1 MKKLFSFGKK
11 KKGFS
16 PNTSD
21 TGSVVSAGYELKE
34 KDLGKLHKAA
44 STGDLSKLKQLA
56 KKHDL
61 SQLDKENRTPL
72 HLACAHG
79 HVDVVHFL
87 TESKAKLNLCDN
99 DNRSPLMKAV
109 QCQQEHCA
117 VTLLEHDADP
127 NLVDIN
133 GNTALHLA
141 ALIPAISM
149 AIQLLDHDARIN
161 ATNKEGCTPLILA
174 ATENHQEMVEY
185 LLKEGADVDAKD
197 KSKRTSLM
205 IAASNGQISLVR
217 LLLRYDAD
225 ISIKDDN
232 GWTADDYAVMNGH
245 HACSHLIIEHG
256 TKKRPPQSPH
266 GTSKVKGAS
275 VFSSPIRGTESGFA
289 VGGPAT
295 DKEELQ
301 QSPKHQSGAGDSGKV
316 GDNVSPDESIS
327 RVSEKDGAGD
337 SWPSSDEGEE
347 LDFSPKKIQKPSL
360 TKLMN
365 ASQKSKNNGTVC
377 DEPGVLEKATT
388 SRQSSAEQE
397 ENESE
402 NEEEDEDD
410 EDEEEDEEEEGDEDE
425 DEEDLED
432 EEEDEE
438 EEASEE
444 DDGGVASLEH
454 ENHERTEITV
464 ANLCS
469 VVGETVQGQETIS
482 RGLDQTAAI
491 GTSVAKGEVSAGE
504 VVAGRDV
511 SVNER
516 GAADEVTGGDQLV
529 ADEESSEDQDI
540 EVNEVV
546 HSAVV
551 GHESLSCHNDDGNA
565 ESPDR
570 VSALADSWDSE
581 EDNFKDEHPEP
592 KADWQ
597 KMEETNDVP
606 VSLIIGHYE
615 GAFDLTTANSWNE
628 MEGKNCKAQVSKIDD
643 QTENIACEENSRNE
657 EEVSQN
663 SDLEIQDIQSGVCSS
678 SVMGHHKHE
687 EDNKESGEESEASV
701 QEMKMEVTD
710 IIEDS
715 GANIMNSGKDSN
727 DKEEVALKPSP
738 SDNEE
743 DSWDTDQEI
752 QNCSEK
758 LVQHKDREGDDFKS
772 CQEKSDLSHGS
783 RKWDEGAYSNT
794 NDVNKSLEK
803 GSNENEGPEIII
815 WDEDKQH
822 QSVTKQGSN
831 QDRKDAG
838 DDLLDYSCEEKGN
851 LMIHLQQN
859 HSIQDIEKGS
869 ESDISWGERS
879 GRPQEP
885 EVFDVNMTSHPE
897 PLQMDQENR
906 VVRTTEKDR
915 SKDFKLLKPAAEMEE
930 YSEEEDEEEEEEE
943 YEDLHISGNILKES
957 GTVDSAVPQND
968 LDEKGSPEKN
978 LKRDFLSELGLEAA
992 EEDEDSLWDSESASD
1007 SPRKQQSGAL
1017 NPAAKAQT
1025 VMHSISEEKNED
1037 IFYIP
1042 SFLRGSRDYRMA
1054 ELEDSRSVGRPVSR
1068 LRLDLG
1074 GNDTEKQKDV
1084 LKTPLKIKETV
1095 FSNLAVSKET
1105 REKQKT
1111 DFMEEL
1117 GLDDA
1122 DDIEEHEKLSKDA
1135 SDWDSASIA
1144 SRNLPGC
1151 KIPLPVHD
1159 EISAKLSEPELST
1172 PQRKTPNVVQCAKA
1186 DQKTSA
1192 EKSLSPS
1199 NSPPLPKA
1207 RSLHSL
1213 TPPQPQ
1219 PRSKLL
1225 AVKAES
1231 REDSD
1236 WVSED
1241 DDVPSGTE
1249 QSGTVLKLSVQ
1260 NFATSKPEP
1269 TDEELSSEE
1278 DDDRENSAH
1287 LKKKVKQVEGEKKKK
1302 LLGMQRSNQIKGLA
1316 GPINV
1321 NRQTGN
1327 VTEKII
1333 QHEATQRLQ
1342 PKGMQGS
1349 EKVDTCNQKDQK
1361 QLNNPRSNIKQRA
1374 NATHAKRADLV
1385 SDEEDVDNK
1394 RISKLNTAGRQSQ
1407 QATFVNGDQLS
1418 VFDDSTLSEMS
1429 EDGGRPTIPH
1439 NWKSKS
1445 NKQME
1450 TAGDFDDFT
1459 QSSDTATDS
1468 MESPTL
1474 GYRNASLLI
1483 KQLETGTIDSVT
1495 LIKIQNMFYD
1505 YERTIEREK
1514 GRYSLLSD
1522 KIAQH
1527 VNERKELQK
1536 ALEDIQE
1543 VKSTLEHQQVEWET
1557 DLNNQKFIL
1566 KQEQEKHK
1574 NAEMLYEKSR
1584 EQLRKKE
1591 EQFRKEVEA
1600 KQQLELTLRNLE
1612 MEMRA
1617 LISNMKQLEDER
1629 NELQRLL
1636 SQERSAR
1643 ALQEGILNNHLHRQ
1657 KEIEEENKKTVSK
1670 NTEVFSQLSEVSDR
1684 EKDLLQ
1690 QNRSL
1695 QDEISVLKLEL
1706 DRVRARSQEEEGRY
1720 LEENEA
1726 LKEKME
1732 DLKRDLKLNEEA
1744 LAQTVLQYSGQLNAL
1759 KTESTMMTS
1768 KMEQEKQNKD
1778 KLETD
1783 VESLRAR
1790 LTSALQELERS
1801 QSGKVDAERT
1811 FQRER
1816 DEWLRLQ
1823 EKHTHETTS
1832 LRDSINS
1839 LSQQLSK
1846 AEAKANSLENE
1857 CHRATLSHTE
1867 KSLMLESMQRE
1878 REQAQSRLKELE
1890 GLLQA
1895 EKEQASKSSVRQES
1909 MQERMAQAQSE
1920 NIILRQQLEESQ
1932 NKGIIKERAVSDVQ
1946 DRFSDIITNLRA
1958 DSEGRVQIVEERN
1971 KELMAKN
1978 IELREQVYRHQNEKA
1993 EREFITEHESS
2004 FDHKIIIQSV
2014 PLHYQ
2019 AALRQLQQELADA
2032 LKKLSMS
2039 EASLEVNTR
2048 YRNDLEAEKIRFQKD
2063 IDRLKGKLQETEDQF
2078 IQSEHRIHK
2087 LKSALDDKEREVI
2100 ASSQKL
2106 QEILSASSGMEKT
2119 VKQLDEHIQRL
2130 EIENARLE
2138 ATAKQQTNR
2147 IEVLQKEVHG
2157 SAAVQNRLE
2166 DLVTNLQGAKINLEE
2181 QLNQEA
2187 QKQSMLSHN
2196 AQDSHLLWEEELK
2209 SRSKLGLRLAQ
2220 LEREKV
2226 EVTSQM
2232 ETEKKKTKKI
2242 AELKR
2247 STEARLDQEM
2257 KRNSELQKE
2266 INRMRTL
2273 VKTAKKKQ
2281 KQQET
2286 GEFASQ
2292 LSSIRGE
2299 LDNRH
2304 LETGTTIARLK
2315 SKIDELSQQLE
2326 KESLQ
2331 STRLESTN
2339 NDLREQLS
2347 SMKALRK
2354 SHEKLE
2360 RSKRQLEE
2368 EVSRVRRHI
2377 ETNMMD
2383 HSQIEQCKREAEER
2397 ARQEIRQ
2404 KLEEVNLF
2412 LQTQAASQE
2421 ALEQIKATNEATL
2434 RNQLEQRIRDLEGEL
2449 SRARSTQQNS
2459 LSQRDSTQTE
2469 LERYKEL
2476 YSEEFK
2482 LRKSLAAKLDR
2493 SNERLAEANTKL
2505 LNERQ
2510 RSKSFIA
2517 SSIVN
2522 GSLTASPVLDVNQLQ
2537 GSIGNFGGTLGP
2549 LHRNLGL
2556 GGSFLNPVGDGTSPN
2571 SRVDAY
2577 IAKMQN
2583 ELEKNITKELDHAT
2597 AELDG
2602 GSTRM
2607 SPVGSAA
2614 GSLKTLN
2621 LDQDPVT
2628 RATQQYLE
2636 VLKKNYMI

>member
-11 KKGFS
+11 KKGLS

-61 SQLDKENRTPL
+61 SQLDKDNRTPL

-109 QCQQEHCA
+109 QCQQERCV

-174 ATENHQEMVEY
+174 ATENHQEMVEF

-205 IAASNGQISLVR
+205 IAANNGQISLVR

-225 ISIKDDN
+225 ISIKDDK

-266 GTSKVKGAS
+266 FYGTSKVKGAS

-295 DKEELQ
+295 DKE
-301 QSPKHQSGAGDSGKV
+301 V
-316 GDNVSPDESIS
+316 GDNISQEESIS
-327 RVSEKDGAGD
+327 RVSDKGGAGD

-347 LDFSPKKIQKPSL
+347 LDFSPKKLQKPSL

-365 ASQKSKNNGTVC
+365 ASQKSKNNVNENGNARPQPVEHSESIISGSEG
-377 DEPGVLEKATT
+377 DSEK
-388 SRQSSAEQE
+388 
-397 ENESE
+397 ESE
-402 NEEEDEDD
+402 NEDEKD
-410 EDEEEDEEEEGDEDE
+410 
-425 DEEDLED
+425 
-432 EEEDEE
+432 
-438 EEASEE
+438 
-444 DDGGVASLEH
+444 
-454 ENHERTEITV
+454 
-464 ANLCS
+464 
-469 VVGETVQGQETIS
+469 
-482 RGLDQTAAI
+482 
-491 GTSVAKGEVSAGE
+491 
-504 VVAGRDV
+504 
-511 SVNER
+511 
-516 GAADEVTGGDQLV
+516 
-529 ADEESSEDQDI
+529 
-540 EVNEVV
+540 
-546 HSAVV
+546 HS
-551 GHESLSCHNDDGNA
+551 
-565 ESPDR
+565 P
-570 VSALADSWDSE
+570 
-581 EDNFKDEHPEP
+581 P
-592 KADWQ
+592 KAFP
-597 KMEETNDVP
+597 T
-606 VSLIIGHYE
+606 SLHP
-615 GAFDLTTANSWNE
+615 AN
-628 MEGKNCKAQVSKIDD
+628 
-643 QTENIACEENSRNE
+643 
-657 EEVSQN
+657 
-663 SDLEIQDIQSGVCSS
+663 
-678 SVMGHHKHE
+678 
-687 EDNKESGEESEASV
+687 
-701 QEMKMEVTD
+701 
-710 IIEDS
+710 
-715 GANIMNSGKDSN
+715 
-727 DKEEVALKPSP
+727 PSP
-738 SDNEE
+738 ASF
-743 DSWDTDQEI
+743 S
-752 QNCSEK
+752 K
-758 LVQHKDREGDDFKS
+758 L
-772 CQEKSDLSHGS
+772 
-783 RKWDEGAYSNT
+783 
-794 NDVNKSLEK
+794 
-803 GSNENEGPEIII
+803 
-815 WDEDKQH
+815 
-822 QSVTKQGSN
+822 
-831 QDRKDAG
+831 
-838 DDLLDYSCEEKGN
+838 
-851 LMIHLQQN
+851 
-859 HSIQDIEKGS
+859 
-869 ESDISWGERS
+869 
-879 GRPQEP
+879 PQ
-885 EVFDVNMTSHPE
+885 MTST
-897 PLQMDQENR
+897 PLRN
-906 VVRTTEKDR
+906 
-915 SKDFKLLKPAAEMEE
+915 SKQEE
-930 YSEEEDEEEEEEE
+930 YSEEEEEEE
-943 YEDLHISGNILKES
+943 YEDLHISGKILKES
-957 GTVDSAVPQND
+957 GTVGSAVPPND
-968 LDEKGSPEKN
+968 LDEKGSPAKN
-978 LKRDFLSELGLEAA
+978 IKRDFLSELGLAAA
-992 EEDEDSLWDSESASD
+992 EEDEDSPWDSESASD

-1037 IFYIP
+1037 
-1042 SFLRGSRDYRMA
+1042 
-1054 ELEDSRSVGRPVSR
+1054 
-1068 LRLDLG
+1068 LG

-1084 LKTPLKIKETV
+1084 LKTTLKIKETI
-1095 FSNLAVSKET
+1095 FSNLALSKET

-1111 DFMEEL
+1111 
-1117 GLDDA
+1117 
-1122 DDIEEHEKLSKDA
+1122 DA

-1151 KIPLPVHD
+1151 KIPSPVHD

-1172 PQRKTPNVVQCAKA
+1172 PQKKTPNIVQCAKA

-1199 NSPPLPKA
+1199 NSPPLPEA

-1213 TPPQPQ
+1213 TSQQPQPQPQ

-1225 AVKAES
+1225 AVKADSGEES
-1231 REDSD
+1231 TDAVLS
-1236 WVSED
+1236 SED
-1241 DDVPSGTE
+1241 DDHEKSARLKKQVKQSFSMCLPMLLKDKELLETPLAVLINTTPDAADQADTLFREQNQEGSENQTTDKVNLSAASSAVPWEERYEKIWVENEKREVKSHYKDVAAELKKKFGEICLE
-1249 QSGTVLKLSVQ
+1249 QSRAPSSISTHLRVDLNNEDDSSDEDEIVHQMAKTQSGILQPILEQESRLEDSITEP
-1260 NFATSKPEP
+1260 SKPELKGSKIP
-1269 TDEELSSEE
+1269 DKAVNSNKQAEHLSKEDENEIQPLIQKRENDVAGYDTDLDSDSEQCAEEKPKCRLDGSGSSVENNTNPGHSKNSKEDDKYQDFVKTGQKKTPLSECAPASKYPSDEELEGDMKRFKNE
-1278 DDDRENSAH
+1278 VVFLALEKEKAQ
-1287 LKKKVKQVEGEKKKK
+1287 LQKEVEGEKKKK
-1302 LLGMQRSNQIKGLA
+1302 LLGMQRSNAIKGLE
-1316 GPINV
+1316 GPRNV
-1321 NRQTGN
+1321 NRQTGDE
-1327 VTEKII
+1327 TETII
-1333 QHEATQRLQ
+1333 KHEATQRLQ

-1349 EKVDTCNQKDQK
+1349 EKLNTCNQKDQK

-1374 NATHAKRADLV
+1374 NATHAKRDDLF

-1394 RISKLNTAGRQSQ
+1394 RISNLNTAGRQSQ

-1418 VFDDSTLSEMS
+1418 VFDDSTL
-1429 EDGGRPTIPH
+1429 
-1439 NWKSKS
+1439 
-1445 NKQME
+1445 
-1450 TAGDFDDFT
+1450 
-1459 QSSDTATDS
+1459 
-1468 MESPTL
+1468 
-1474 GYRNASLLI
+1474 
-1483 KQLETGTIDSVT
+1483 
-1495 LIKIQNMFYD
+1495 
-1505 YERTIEREK
+1505 
-1514 GRYSLLSD
+1514 
-1522 KIAQH
+1522 
-1527 VNERKELQK
+1527 
-1536 ALEDIQE
+1536 
-1543 VKSTLEHQQVEWET
+1543 
-1557 DLNNQKFIL
+1557 
-1566 KQEQEKHK
+1566 
-1574 NAEMLYEKSR
+1574 
-1584 EQLRKKE
+1584 KK
-1591 EQFRKEVEA
+1591 
-1600 KQQLELTLRNLE
+1600 
-1612 MEMRA
+1612 
-1617 LISNMKQLEDER
+1617 
-1629 NELQRLL
+1629 
-1636 SQERSAR
+1636 
-1643 ALQEGILNNHLHRQ
+1643 
-1657 KEIEEENKKTVSK
+1657 
-1670 NTEVFSQLSEVSDR
+1670 
-1684 EKDLLQ
+1684 
-1690 QNRSL
+1690 SL
-1695 QDEISVLKLEL
+1695 Q
-1706 DRVRARSQEEEGRY
+1706 
-1720 LEENEA
+1720 
-1726 LKEKME
+1726 
-1732 DLKRDLKLNEEA
+1732 
-1744 LAQTVLQYSGQLNAL
+1744 
-1759 KTESTMMTS
+1759 
-1768 KMEQEKQNKD
+1768 
-1778 KLETD
+1778 
-1783 VESLRAR
+1783 
-1790 LTSALQELERS
+1790 
-1801 QSGKVDAERT
+1801 
-1811 FQRER
+1811 
-1816 DEWLRLQ
+1816 
-1823 EKHTHETTS
+1823 
-1832 LRDSINS
+1832 
-1839 LSQQLSK
+1839 
-1846 AEAKANSLENE
+1846 
-1857 CHRATLSHTE
+1857 
-1867 KSLMLESMQRE
+1867 LESMQRE

-1920 NIILRQQLEESQ
+1920 NILLRQQLEEAQ

-1946 DRFSDIITNLRA
+1946 DRFSDILTNLRA
-1958 DSEGRVQIVEERN
+1958 DSEGRVQIMEERN

-1978 IELREQVYRHQNEKA
+1978 VELREQVYRHQNEKA
-1993 EREFITEHESS
+1993 ERE
-2004 FDHKIIIQSV
+2004 
-2014 PLHYQ
+2014 

-2078 IQSEHRIHK
+2078 IQSERRIHE
-2087 LKSALDDKEREVI
+2087 LKNALDDKEREVI

-2106 QEILSASSGMEKT
+2106 QESLSASSGMEKT

-2147 IEVLQKEVHG
+2147 IEVLQKEVHE
-2157 SAAVQNRLE
+2157 SAAVRNRLE

-2181 QLNQEA
+2181 QLIQE
-2187 QKQSMLSHN
+2187 
-2196 AQDSHLLWEEELK
+2196 
-2209 SRSKLGLRLAQ
+2209 
-2220 LEREKV
+2220 
-2226 EVTSQM
+2226 M

-2273 VKTAKKKQ
+2273 VKTTKKKQ

-2292 LSSIRGE
+2292 LSSIRGD

-2304 LETGTTIARLK
+2304 LETIARLK

-2339 NDLREQLS
+2339 SDLREQLS

-2368 EVSRVRRHI
+2368 EVSSVRHHM
-2377 ETNMMD
+2377 ETM
-2383 HSQIEQCKREAEER
+2383 IEQCRREAEER

-2449 SRARSTQQNS
+2449 SRAQSTQQNS

-2476 YSEEFK
+2476 YSQELK

-2505 LNERQ
+2505 LHERQ
-2510 RSKSFIA
+2510 HNKSFIA

-2522 GSLTASPVLDVNQLQ
+2522 GSLTASPVFDVNQLQ

-2549 LHRNLGL
+2549 LNRNLGL
-2556 GGSFLNPVGDGTSPN
+2556 GGSFLNPVGDGSSLN
-2571 SRVDAY
+2571 SMDAY

-2583 ELEKNITKELDHAT
+2583 ELEKSITKELDHAT

-2614 GSLKTLN
+2614 GSLKSLN
-2621 LDQDPVT
+2621 LDQDPVA

>member
-11 KKGFS
+11 NKGFS

-44 STGDLSKLKQLA
+44 STGDLSKLKQLG

-72 HLACAHG
+72 HLACAYG
-79 HVDVVHFL
+79 HADVVHFL

-109 QCQQEHCA
+109 QCQQERCA
-117 VTLLEHDADP
+117 ITLLEHSADP

-149 AIQLLDHDARIN
+149 AVQLLDHDACVN

-174 ATENHQEMVEY
+174 ATENHQEMVEF

-205 IAASNGQISLVR
+205 IAANNGQISLVR

-225 ISIKDDN
+225 ISIKDDK
-232 GWTADDYAVMNGH
+232 GWIADDYAVMNGH

-256 TKKRPPQSPH
+256 AKKRPPQSPH
-266 GTSKVKGAS
+266 FYGTSKVKGSS
-275 VFSSPIRGTESGFA
+275 VFSSPICGTESGFA

-295 DKEELQ
+295 DKE
-301 QSPKHQSGAGDSGKV
+301 GAGDSGKV
-316 GDNVSPDESIS
+316 GDSLSQEESVS
-327 RVSEKDGAGD
+327 RVSEKDGTGD

-347 LDFSPKKIQKPSL
+347 LDFSPKKLQKPSL

-365 ASQKSKNNGTVC
+365 ASQKSKNNEHSEPSISGSEGDTEKESENE
-377 DEPGVLEKATT
+377 DERDHSPPKAFPT
-388 SRQSSAEQE
+388 SLHPAKPSPASFSKLPRMTSTPLQNAKQVKQSSAEQD

-402 NEEEDEDD
+402 NEEEEYEDD
-410 EDEEEDEEEEGDEDE
+410 EGDKEESDK
-425 DEEDLED
+425 EDLED
-432 EEEDEE
+432 EK
-438 EEASEE
+438 EASE
-444 DDGGVASLEH
+444 DD
-454 ENHERTEITV
+454 
-464 ANLCS
+464 
-469 VVGETVQGQETIS
+469 
-482 RGLDQTAAI
+482 D
-491 GTSVAKGEVSAGE
+491 
-504 VVAGRDV
+504 
-511 SVNER
+511 
-516 GAADEVTGGDQLV
+516 
-529 ADEESSEDQDI
+529 
-540 EVNEVV
+540 
-546 HSAVV
+546 
-551 GHESLSCHNDDGNA
+551 
-565 ESPDR
+565 
-570 VSALADSWDSE
+570 
-581 EDNFKDEHPEP
+581 
-592 KADWQ
+592 
-597 KMEETNDVP
+597 
-606 VSLIIGHYE
+606 
-615 GAFDLTTANSWNE
+615 
-628 MEGKNCKAQVSKIDD
+628 
-643 QTENIACEENSRNE
+643 
-657 EEVSQN
+657 
-663 SDLEIQDIQSGVCSS
+663 
-678 SVMGHHKHE
+678 
-687 EDNKESGEESEASV
+687 
-701 QEMKMEVTD
+701 
-710 IIEDS
+710 
-715 GANIMNSGKDSN
+715 
-727 DKEEVALKPSP
+727 
-738 SDNEE
+738 
-743 DSWDTDQEI
+743 
-752 QNCSEK
+752 
-758 LVQHKDREGDDFKS
+758 
-772 CQEKSDLSHGS
+772 
-783 RKWDEGAYSNT
+783 
-794 NDVNKSLEK
+794 
-803 GSNENEGPEIII
+803 
-815 WDEDKQH
+815 
-822 QSVTKQGSN
+822 
-831 QDRKDAG
+831 
-838 DDLLDYSCEEKGN
+838 
-851 LMIHLQQN
+851 
-859 HSIQDIEKGS
+859 
-869 ESDISWGERS
+869 
-879 GRPQEP
+879 
-885 EVFDVNMTSHPE
+885 
-897 PLQMDQENR
+897 
-906 VVRTTEKDR
+906 
-915 SKDFKLLKPAAEMEE
+915 
-930 YSEEEDEEEEEEE
+930 
-943 YEDLHISGNILKES
+943 
-957 GTVDSAVPQND
+957 
-968 LDEKGSPEKN
+968 
-978 LKRDFLSELGLEAA
+978 RDFLSELGLESA
-992 EEDEDSLWDSESASD
+992 EEDEDSPWDSESASG
-1007 SPRKQQSGAL
+1007 SPRKQQSGTL
-1017 NPAAKAQT
+1017 NPAVKTET

-1037 IFYIP
+1037 
-1042 SFLRGSRDYRMA
+1042 L
-1054 ELEDSRSVGRPVSR
+1054 GR
-1068 LRLDLG
+1068 
-1074 GNDTEKQKDV
+1074 NYTEKQKDV
-1084 LKTPLKIKETV
+1084 LKTPLKIKETI
-1095 FSNLAVSKET
+1095 FSSLALSKET

-1122 DDIEEHEKLSKDA
+1122 DDIEDA

-1151 KIPLPVHD
+1151 KITSPVHE

-1172 PQRKTPNVVQCAKA
+1172 PQRKTQNVVQCAKA
-1186 DQKTSA
+1186 DQETTA

-1199 NSPPLPKA
+1199 NSPPPP
-1207 RSLHSL
+1207 RSFRSV
-1213 TPPQPQ
+1213 TQPPPQAQ
-1219 PRSKLL
+1219 PLPCSKLL
-1225 AVKAES
+1225 AVKTDSE
-1231 REDSD
+1231 EDSYWD
-1236 WVSED
+1236 SED
-1241 DDVPSGTE
+1241 GGVPSGQEKSGRLPKLPVQNCATSMPETPLAVLINTTPDGADQADNLLKQQNQEGSENQTTDTVYLSAASSAVPWEERYEKIWVENEKREVKSHYKDVAAELKKLFGEICLE
-1249 QSGTVLKLSVQ
+1249 QSSKPSSISTHLRVDLNNEDDSSNGEIVHQMAKTQSGILQPILEQESSLEESI
-1260 NFATSKPEP
+1260 TEPSKPELKGSKIP
-1269 TDEELSSEE
+1269 DKAVNSNKQAEYLSKEDENEIQPLVQKRENNIAGYDTDLDSGSEQCSVDGSGSVE
-1278 DDDRENSAH
+1278 NNTNPGHSKNSKERDDDKYRDFVNTGQ
-1287 LKKKVKQVEGEKKKK
+1287 KKTPLPEGDFELTPTSQSVCAPASKYPSDDE
-1302 LLGMQRSNQIKGLA
+1302 LQEDMQRFNNEVGMLKVVFLA
-1316 GPINV
+1316 L
-1321 NRQTGN
+1321 
-1327 VTEKII
+1327 EKEKA
-1333 QHEATQRLQ
+1333 QLQ
-1342 PKGMQGS
+1342 K
-1349 EKVDTCNQKDQK
+1349 EV
-1361 QLNNPRSNIKQRA
+1361 
-1374 NATHAKRADLV
+1374 
-1385 SDEEDVDNK
+1385 EDSPVHFH
-1394 RISKLNTAGRQSQ
+1394 TGRQPQ

-1429 EDGGRPTIPH
+1429 EDGG
-1439 NWKSKS
+1439 S
-1445 NKQME
+1445 NKQVE
-1450 TAGDFDDFT
+1450 VADDFDDFT

-1495 LIKIQNMFYD
+1495 LVKIQNMFHE

-1522 KIAQH
+1522 NIAQQ
-1527 VNERKELQK
+1527 VKERKELQK

-1557 DLNNQKFIL
+1557 DLNTQKFIL

-1600 KQQLELTLRNLE
+1600 KQQLELALRNLE

-1629 NELQRLL
+1629 NEVQRLL

-1657 KEIEEENKKTVSK
+1657 KEIEEENKKTVTKS
-1670 NTEVFSQLSEVSDR
+1670 TEVFSQLSEVSDR

-1726 LKEKME
+1726 LKEKIE
-1732 DLKRDLKLNEEA
+1732 DLKQDLKLNEEA

-1759 KTESTMMTS
+1759 KTESTIMTS
-1768 KMEQEKQNKD
+1768 KLEQEKQNKD
-1778 KLETD
+1778 KLEAD
-1783 VESLRAR
+1783 VESLHTQ

-1823 EKHTHETTS
+1823 EKRTHETTS
-1832 LRDSINS
+1832 LRDSLNS

-1857 CHRATLSHTE
+1857 CHRATLSNTE
-1867 KSLMLESMQRE
+1867 KSLLLESMQRE

-1890 GLLQA
+1890 SLLQA
-1895 EKEQASKSSVRQES
+1895 EKEQTSKSSVRQES

-1920 NIILRQQLEESQ
+1920 NILLRQQLEEAQ
-1932 NKGIIKERAVSDVQ
+1932 NKGIIKERTVSDVQ
-1946 DRFSDIITNLRA
+1946 ERFNDILTNLRA
-1958 DSEGRVQIVEERN
+1958 DSEGRVQIVEDRN

-1978 IELREQVYRHQNEKA
+1978 VELKEQVYEHQNEKT
-1993 EREFITEHESS
+1993 ERE
-2004 FDHKIIIQSV
+2004 
-2014 PLHYQ
+2014 

-2063 IDRLKGKLQETEDQF
+2063 VDRLKGKLQEMEDQF
-2078 IQSEHRIHK
+2078 IQSERRIHE
-2087 LKSALDDKEREVI
+2087 LKNALDDKERQVI

-2106 QEILSASSGMEKT
+2106 QEILSASSGTEKR

-2147 IEVLQKEVHG
+2147 IEVLQKEVQE
-2157 SAAVQNRLE
+2157 SASVRNRLE
-2166 DLVTNLQGAKINLEE
+2166 DLVTNLQGAKISLEE

-2209 SRSKLGLRLAQ
+2209 SRAKLGHRLAQ

-2266 INRMRTL
+2266 MNRMRTL

-2281 KQQET
+2281 KQQDT

-2292 LSSIRGE
+2292 LGSIRGE

-2304 LETGTTIARLK
+2304 LETNARLK

-2339 NDLREQLS
+2339 SDLREQLS

-2368 EVSRVRRHI
+2368 ELSSVHRQM
-2377 ETNMMD
+2377 ETM
-2383 HSQIEQCKREAEER
+2383 IEQCRREAEER

-2449 SRARSTQQNS
+2449 SRAQSTQQNS

-2476 YSEEFK
+2476 YSQELI

-2510 RSKSFIA
+2510 RNKSFIA

-2522 GSLTASPVLDVNQLQ
+2522 GSLTASPVLDMNRLQ

-2549 LHRNLGL
+2549 LNRNLGL
-2556 GGSFLNPVGDGTSPN
+2556 GGSFLNPVGDGSSLN
-2571 SRVDAY
+2571 SMDAY

-2583 ELEKNITKELDHAT
+2583 ELEKSITKELDHAT
-2597 AELDG
+2597 ADLDG

-2614 GSLKTLN
+2614 GSLKSLN
-2621 LDQDPVT
+2621 LDQDPVA

>member
-21 TGSVVSAGYELKE
+21 TRSVVSAGYEFKE

-127 NLVDIN
+127 DLVDIN

-197 KSKRTSLM
+197 KSKR
-205 IAASNGQISLVR
+205 
-217 LLLRYDAD
+217 
-225 ISIKDDN
+225 
-232 GWTADDYAVMNGH
+232 
-245 HACSHLIIEHG
+245 CSHLIIEHG

-275 VFSSPIRGTESGFA
+275 VFSSPIHGTESGFA

-295 DKEELQ
+295 DKEGEV
-301 QSPKHQSGAGDSGKV
+301 PGG
-316 GDNVSPDESIS
+316 S
-327 RVSEKDGAGD
+327 RVSVKDGAGD

-347 LDFSPKKIQKPSL
+347 LDFSPKKLQKPSL

-365 ASQKSKNNGTVC
+365 
-377 DEPGVLEKATT
+377 D
-388 SRQSSAEQE
+388 
-397 ENESE
+397 
-402 NEEEDEDD
+402 
-410 EDEEEDEEEEGDEDE
+410 
-425 DEEDLED
+425 
-432 EEEDEE
+432 
-438 EEASEE
+438 
-444 DDGGVASLEH
+444 
-454 ENHERTEITV
+454 
-464 ANLCS
+464 
-469 VVGETVQGQETIS
+469 
-482 RGLDQTAAI
+482 
-491 GTSVAKGEVSAGE
+491 
-504 VVAGRDV
+504 
-511 SVNER
+511 
-516 GAADEVTGGDQLV
+516 
-529 ADEESSEDQDI
+529 
-540 EVNEVV
+540 
-546 HSAVV
+546 
-551 GHESLSCHNDDGNA
+551 
-565 ESPDR
+565 
-570 VSALADSWDSE
+570 
-581 EDNFKDEHPEP
+581 FKDEHPEP

-628 MEGKNCKAQVSKIDD
+628 TEGKNCKAQESKIDD

-743 DSWDTDQEI
+743 DSWDTDQEN
-752 QNCSEK
+752 QKCSEK
-758 LVQHKDREGDDFKS
+758 LVQHKDWEGDDFKS
-772 CQEKSDLSHGS
+772 CQEKSDMSHGS

-794 NDVNKSLEK
+794 NDVDVNKSLEK
-803 GSNENEGPEIII
+803 GSNENEGSEIII

-831 QDRKDAG
+831 QDRKDAD

-915 SKDFKLLKPAAEMEE
+915 SKDFKLLKPATEMEE
-930 YSEEEDEEEEEEE
+930 YSEEEEEDEDEEEEE

-968 LDEKGSPEKN
+968 LDEKGSPAKN

-992 EEDEDSLWDSESASD
+992 EEDEDSPWDSESASD

-1037 IFYIP
+1037 
-1042 SFLRGSRDYRMA
+1042 
-1054 ELEDSRSVGRPVSR
+1054 
-1068 LRLDLG
+1068 
-1074 GNDTEKQKDV
+1074 
-1084 LKTPLKIKETV
+1084 
-1095 FSNLAVSKET
+1095 
-1105 REKQKT
+1105 
-1111 DFMEEL
+1111 
-1117 GLDDA
+1117 
-1122 DDIEEHEKLSKDA
+1122 A
-1135 SDWDSASIA
+1135 SDWDSASTA

-1151 KIPLPVHD
+1151 KILSPVRD
-1159 EISAKLSEPELST
+1159 EISAKLSEPELAT
-1172 PQRKTPNVVQCAKA
+1172 PQKKTPNIVQCAKA
-1186 DQKTSA
+1186 DQKISA

-1225 AVKAES
+1225 AVKADSGEGKPTLNTEMCSSKSTCSFCICLPMLLKDKELLETPLAVLINTTHDGEDQADILLGEQNQEGSENQTTVYLSAASSAVPWEERYEKIWVENEKREVKSYYKDVAAELKKRFGEICLKQSSEKSSISMHLRVDLNNEDDSSDEDEIVHQMAMTQSGILQPIPEQES
-1231 REDSD
+1231 SLEDSI
-1236 WVSED
+1236 
-1241 DDVPSGTE
+1241 TE
-1249 QSGTVLKLSVQ
+1249 P
-1260 NFATSKPEP
+1260 SKPELKGSKIP
-1269 TDEELSSEE
+1269 DKAVNSNKQAEHLSKEDENEIQPLVQKRENDVAGYDTDLDSDSEQCAEEKPKCSLDGSRSSVENNTNPDHSKNSKEE
-1278 DDDRENSAH
+1278 DDDN
-1287 LKKKVKQVEGEKKKK
+1287 KYQDFV
-1302 LLGMQRSNQIKGLA
+1302 NA
-1316 GPINV
+1316 GQKNTPLSEDDFELIP
-1321 NRQTGN
+1321 TS
-1327 VTEKII
+1327 
-1333 QHEATQRLQ
+1333 Q
-1342 PKGMQGS
+1342 PVCAPASKY
-1349 EKVDTCNQKDQK
+1349 
-1361 QLNNPRSNIKQRA
+1361 P
-1374 NATHAKRADLV
+1374 
-1385 SDEEDVDNK
+1385 SDEE
-1394 RISKLNTAGRQSQ
+1394 LE
-1407 QATFVNGDQLS
+1407 GDMQRFKNEVGMLKVVFLALEKEKAQLQK
-1418 VFDDSTLSEMS
+1418 E
-1429 EDGGRPTIPH
+1429 
-1439 NWKSKS
+1439 S

-1474 GYRNASLLI
+1474 GCRNASLLI

-1495 LIKIQNMFYD
+1495 LVKIQNMFYD

-1522 KIAQH
+1522 NIAQQ

-1629 NELQRLL
+1629 NAVQRLL

-1657 KEIEEENKKTVSK
+1657 KEIEDENKKTVSK
-1670 NTEVFSQLSEVSDR
+1670 STEVFSQLSEVSDR

-1706 DRVRARSQEEEGRY
+1706 DRVRACSQEEEGRY

-1811 FQRER
+1811 FQRKR

-1846 AEAKANSLENE
+1846 VEAKANSLENE

-1878 REQAQSRLKELE
+1878 REQALSRLKELE

-1920 NIILRQQLEESQ
+1920 NIILRQQLEEAQ
-1932 NKGIIKERAVSDVQ
+1932 NKGIIKERAVSDVH
-1946 DRFSDIITNLRA
+1946 DRFSDILTNLRA

-1978 IELREQVYRHQNEKA
+1978 IELREQVYGHQNEKA
-1993 EREFITEHESS
+1993 ERE
-2004 FDHKIIIQSV
+2004 
-2014 PLHYQ
+2014 

-2063 IDRLKGKLQETEDQF
+2063 IERLKGKLQETEDQF
-2078 IQSEHRIHK
+2078 IQSERRIHK

-2157 SAAVQNRLE
+2157 SASVQNRLE

-2368 EVSRVRRHI
+2368 EVSSVRRHI

-2476 YSEEFK
+2476 YSQEFK

-2510 RSKSFIA
+2510 HNKSFIA

-2607 SPVGSAA
+2607 SPAGSAA

-2621 LDQDPVT
+2621 IDQDPVT

>member
-11 KKGFS
+11 NKGFS

-44 STGDLSKLKQLA
+44 STGDLSKLKQLG

-72 HLACAHG
+72 HLACAYG
-79 HVDVVHFL
+79 HADVVHFL

-109 QCQQEHCA
+109 QCQQERCA
-117 VTLLEHDADP
+117 ITLLEHSADP

-149 AIQLLDHDARIN
+149 AVQLLDHDACVN

-174 ATENHQEMVEY
+174 ATENHQEMVEF

-205 IAASNGQISLVR
+205 IAANNGQISLVR

-225 ISIKDDN
+225 ISIKDDK
-232 GWTADDYAVMNGH
+232 GWIADDYAVMNGH

-256 TKKRPPQSPH
+256 AKKRPPQSPH
-266 GTSKVKGAS
+266 FYGTSKVKGSS
-275 VFSSPIRGTESGFA
+275 VFSSPICGTESGFA

-295 DKEELQ
+295 DKEEFQ
-301 QSPKHQSGAGDSGKV
+301 QSAKQQSGAGDSGKV
-316 GDNVSPDESIS
+316 GDSLSQEESVS
-327 RVSEKDGAGD
+327 RVSEKDGTGD

-347 LDFSPKKIQKPSL
+347 LDFSPKKLQKPSL

-365 ASQKSKNNGTVC
+365 ASQKSKNNVNENRNARPQPVEHS
-377 DEPGVLEKATT
+377 EPSISGSEGDTEK
-388 SRQSSAEQE
+388 
-397 ENESE
+397 ESE
-402 NEEEDEDD
+402 NEDERDHSPPKAFPTSLHPAKPSPASFSKLPRMTSTPLQNAKQEEYSEA
-410 EDEEEDEEEEGDEDE
+410 EEEDEEEE
-425 DEEDLED
+425 
-432 EEEDEE
+432 
-438 EEASEE
+438 
-444 DDGGVASLEH
+444 
-454 ENHERTEITV
+454 
-464 ANLCS
+464 C
-469 VVGETVQGQETIS
+469 
-482 RGLDQTAAI
+482 
-491 GTSVAKGEVSAGE
+491 
-504 VVAGRDV
+504 
-511 SVNER
+511 
-516 GAADEVTGGDQLV
+516 
-529 ADEESSEDQDI
+529 
-540 EVNEVV
+540 
-546 HSAVV
+546 
-551 GHESLSCHNDDGNA
+551 
-565 ESPDR
+565 
-570 VSALADSWDSE
+570 
-581 EDNFKDEHPEP
+581 
-592 KADWQ
+592 
-597 KMEETNDVP
+597 
-606 VSLIIGHYE
+606 
-615 GAFDLTTANSWNE
+615 
-628 MEGKNCKAQVSKIDD
+628 
-643 QTENIACEENSRNE
+643 
-657 EEVSQN
+657 
-663 SDLEIQDIQSGVCSS
+663 
-678 SVMGHHKHE
+678 
-687 EDNKESGEESEASV
+687 
-701 QEMKMEVTD
+701 
-710 IIEDS
+710 
-715 GANIMNSGKDSN
+715 
-727 DKEEVALKPSP
+727 
-738 SDNEE
+738 
-743 DSWDTDQEI
+743 
-752 QNCSEK
+752 
-758 LVQHKDREGDDFKS
+758 
-772 CQEKSDLSHGS
+772 
-783 RKWDEGAYSNT
+783 
-794 NDVNKSLEK
+794 
-803 GSNENEGPEIII
+803 
-815 WDEDKQH
+815 
-822 QSVTKQGSN
+822 
-831 QDRKDAG
+831 
-838 DDLLDYSCEEKGN
+838 
-851 LMIHLQQN
+851 
-859 HSIQDIEKGS
+859 
-869 ESDISWGERS
+869 
-879 GRPQEP
+879 
-885 EVFDVNMTSHPE
+885 
-897 PLQMDQENR
+897 
-906 VVRTTEKDR
+906 
-915 SKDFKLLKPAAEMEE
+915 
-930 YSEEEDEEEEEEE
+930 
-943 YEDLHISGNILKES
+943 EDLHISGKIRKES
-957 GTVDSAVPQND
+957 GTVGSAVPQND
-968 LDEKGSPEKN
+968 FDEKGIPAKN
-978 LKRDFLSELGLEAA
+978 IKRESA
-992 EEDEDSLWDSESASD
+992 EEDEDSPWDSESASG
-1007 SPRKQQSGAL
+1007 SPRKQQSGTL
-1017 NPAAKAQT
+1017 NPAVKTET

-1054 ELEDSRSVGRPVSR
+1054 VLEDSRSLGRPVSR

-1074 GNDTEKQKDV
+1074 RNYTEKQKDV
-1084 LKTPLKIKETV
+1084 LKTPLKIKETI
-1095 FSNLAVSKET
+1095 FSSLALSKET

-1122 DDIEEHEKLSKDA
+1122 DDIEDA

-1151 KIPLPVHD
+1151 KITSPVHE

-1172 PQRKTPNVVQCAKA
+1172 PQRKTQNVVQCAKA
-1186 DQKTSA
+1186 DQETTA

-1199 NSPPLPKA
+1199 NSPPPP
-1207 RSLHSL
+1207 RSFRSV
-1213 TPPQPQ
+1213 TQPPPQAQ
-1219 PRSKLL
+1219 PLPCSKLL
-1225 AVKAES
+1225 AVKTDSE
-1231 REDSD
+1231 EDSYWD
-1236 WVSED
+1236 SED
-1241 DDVPSGTE
+1241 GGVPSGKE
-1249 QSGTVLKLSVQ
+1249 KSGRLPKLPVQ
-1260 NFATSKPEP
+1260 NCATSMPEP
-1269 TDEELSSEE
+1269 SDEVLSSEE
-1278 DDDRENSAH
+1278 DDHENSAH
-1287 LKKKVKQVEGEKKKK
+1287 LKKEVKQSFSMCLPMLLKDKEQLETPLAVLINTTPDGADQADNLLKQQNQEGSENQTTDTVYLSAASSAVPWEERYEKIWVENEKREVKSHYKDVAAELKKLFGEICLEQSSKPSSISTHLRVDLNNEDDSSNGEIVHQMAKTQSGILQPILEQESSLEESITEPSKPELKGSKIPDKAVNSNKQAEYLSKEDENEIQPLVQKRENNIAGYDTDLDSGSEQCSLDGSGSVENNTNPGHSKNSKERDDDKYRDFVNTGQKKTPLPEGDFELTPTSQSVCAPASKYPSDDELQEDMQRFNNEVEGEKKKK
-1302 LLGMQRSNQIKGLA
+1302 LLGMQKSNAIKSLE
-1316 GPINV
+1316 GPRNV
-1321 NRQTGN
+1321 NGETGDE
-1327 VTEKII
+1327 TEKII
-1333 QHEATQRLQ
+1333 QHKAMQRLQ
-1342 PKGMQGS
+1342 PKRMQGS
-1349 EKVDTCNQKDQK
+1349 EILDTCNQKDQK
-1361 QLNNPRSNIKQRA
+1361 QLYNPRSNIKQRA
-1374 NATHAKRADLV
+1374 NGTQAKRDDLF
-1385 SDEEDVDNK
+1385 SDEDNK
-1394 RISKLNTAGRQSQ
+1394 RISELNTAGRQPQ

-1445 NKQME
+1445 NKQVE
-1450 TAGDFDDFT
+1450 VADDFDDFT

-1495 LIKIQNMFYD
+1495 LVKIQNMFHE

-1522 KIAQH
+1522 NIAQQ
-1527 VNERKELQK
+1527 VKERKELQK

-1557 DLNNQKFIL
+1557 DLNTQKFIL

-1600 KQQLELTLRNLE
+1600 KQQLELALRNLE

-1629 NELQRLL
+1629 NEVQRLL

-1657 KEIEEENKKTVSK
+1657 KEIEEENKKTVTKS
-1670 NTEVFSQLSEVSDR
+1670 TEVFSQLSEVSDR

-1726 LKEKME
+1726 LKEKIE
-1732 DLKRDLKLNEEA
+1732 DLKQDLKLNEEA

-1759 KTESTMMTS
+1759 KTESTIMTS
-1768 KMEQEKQNKD
+1768 KLEQEKQNKD
-1778 KLETD
+1778 KLEAD
-1783 VESLRAR
+1783 VESLHTQ

-1823 EKHTHETTS
+1823 EKRTHETTS
-1832 LRDSINS
+1832 LRDSLNS

-1857 CHRATLSHTE
+1857 CHRATLSNTE
-1867 KSLMLESMQRE
+1867 KSLLLESMQRE

-1890 GLLQA
+1890 SLLQA
-1895 EKEQASKSSVRQES
+1895 EKEQTSKSSVRQES

-1920 NIILRQQLEESQ
+1920 NILLRQQLEEAQ
-1932 NKGIIKERAVSDVQ
+1932 NKGIIKERTVSDVQ
-1946 DRFSDIITNLRA
+1946 ERFNDILTNLRA
-1958 DSEGRVQIVEERN
+1958 DSEGRVQIVEDRN

-1978 IELREQVYRHQNEKA
+1978 VELREQVYEHQNEKT
-1993 EREFITEHESS
+1993 ERE
-2004 FDHKIIIQSV
+2004 
-2014 PLHYQ
+2014 

-2063 IDRLKGKLQETEDQF
+2063 VDRLKGKLQEMEDQF
-2078 IQSEHRIHK
+2078 IQSERRIHE
-2087 LKSALDDKEREVI
+2087 LKNALDDKERQVI

-2106 QEILSASSGMEKT
+2106 QEILSASSGTEKR

-2147 IEVLQKEVHG
+2147 IEVLQKEVQE
-2157 SAAVQNRLE
+2157 SASVRNRLE
-2166 DLVTNLQGAKINLEE
+2166 DLVTNLQGAKISLEE

-2209 SRSKLGLRLAQ
+2209 SRAKLGHRLAQ

-2266 INRMRTL
+2266 MNRMRTL

-2281 KQQET
+2281 KQQDT

-2292 LSSIRGE
+2292 LGSIRGE

-2304 LETGTTIARLK
+2304 LETNARLK

-2339 NDLREQLS
+2339 SDLREQLS

-2368 EVSRVRRHI
+2368 ELSSVHRQM
-2377 ETNMMD
+2377 ETM
-2383 HSQIEQCKREAEER
+2383 IEQCRREAEER

-2449 SRARSTQQNS
+2449 SRAQSTQQNS

-2476 YSEEFK
+2476 YSQELI

-2510 RSKSFIA
+2510 RNKSFIA

-2522 GSLTASPVLDVNQLQ
+2522 GSLTASPVLDMNRLQ

-2549 LHRNLGL
+2549 LNRNLGL
-2556 GGSFLNPVGDGTSPN
+2556 GGSFLNPVGDGSSLN
-2571 SRVDAY
+2571 SMDAY

-2583 ELEKNITKELDHAT
+2583 ELEKSITKELDHAT
-2597 AELDG
+2597 ADLDG

-2614 GSLKTLN
+2614 GSLKSLN
-2621 LDQDPVT
+2621 LDQDPVA

>member
-44 STGDLSKLKQLA
+44 STGDLSKLKQLG

-72 HLACAHG
+72 HLACANG
-79 HVDVVHFL
+79 HVEVVHFL

-109 QCQQEHCA
+109 QCQQERCA
-117 VTLLEHDADP
+117 ITLLEHDADP

-133 GNTALHLA
+133 GNTALHHA
-141 ALIPAISM
+141 ALIPAISI
-149 AIQLLDHDARIN
+149 AVQLLEHDARVN

-174 ATENHQEMVEY
+174 ATENHQEMVEF

-205 IAASNGQISLVR
+205 ISASNGQISLVR
-217 LLLRYDAD
+217 LLLRYNAD
-225 ISIKDDN
+225 ISIKDDK

-266 GTSKVKGAS
+266 FYGTSKVKGAS
-275 VFSSPIRGTESGFA
+275 VFGSPVRGTMSGFA

-301 QSPKHQSGAGDSGKV
+301 QSSNQQSGAGDSGKV
-316 GDNVSPDESIS
+316 GDNISQEESIS

-347 LDFSPKKIQKPSL
+347 LDFSPKKLQKPSL

-365 ASQKSKNNGTVC
+365 DSQKSNNNVNENGNARPQPVEQS
-377 DEPGVLEKATT
+377 EPIISGSEGDSEK
-388 SRQSSAEQE
+388 
-397 ENESE
+397 ESE
-402 NEEEDEDD
+402 NEDEKDHSPPKAFPTSLHPANPSPASFFKLPRMTSTPLRNSKQEECSEEEEDD
-410 EDEEEDEEEEGDEDE
+410 EQEE
-425 DEEDLED
+425 
-432 EEEDEE
+432 
-438 EEASEE
+438 
-444 DDGGVASLEH
+444 
-454 ENHERTEITV
+454 
-464 ANLCS
+464 
-469 VVGETVQGQETIS
+469 QEY
-482 RGLDQTAAI
+482 
-491 GTSVAKGEVSAGE
+491 K
-504 VVAGRDV
+504 
-511 SVNER
+511 
-516 GAADEVTGGDQLV
+516 
-529 ADEESSEDQDI
+529 
-540 EVNEVV
+540 
-546 HSAVV
+546 
-551 GHESLSCHNDDGNA
+551 
-565 ESPDR
+565 
-570 VSALADSWDSE
+570 
-581 EDNFKDEHPEP
+581 
-592 KADWQ
+592 
-597 KMEETNDVP
+597 
-606 VSLIIGHYE
+606 
-615 GAFDLTTANSWNE
+615 
-628 MEGKNCKAQVSKIDD
+628 
-643 QTENIACEENSRNE
+643 
-657 EEVSQN
+657 
-663 SDLEIQDIQSGVCSS
+663 
-678 SVMGHHKHE
+678 
-687 EDNKESGEESEASV
+687 
-701 QEMKMEVTD
+701 
-710 IIEDS
+710 
-715 GANIMNSGKDSN
+715 
-727 DKEEVALKPSP
+727 
-738 SDNEE
+738 
-743 DSWDTDQEI
+743 
-752 QNCSEK
+752 
-758 LVQHKDREGDDFKS
+758 
-772 CQEKSDLSHGS
+772 
-783 RKWDEGAYSNT
+783 
-794 NDVNKSLEK
+794 
-803 GSNENEGPEIII
+803 
-815 WDEDKQH
+815 
-822 QSVTKQGSN
+822 
-831 QDRKDAG
+831 
-838 DDLLDYSCEEKGN
+838 
-851 LMIHLQQN
+851 
-859 HSIQDIEKGS
+859 
-869 ESDISWGERS
+869 
-879 GRPQEP
+879 
-885 EVFDVNMTSHPE
+885 
-897 PLQMDQENR
+897 
-906 VVRTTEKDR
+906 
-915 SKDFKLLKPAAEMEE
+915 
-930 YSEEEDEEEEEEE
+930 
-943 YEDLHISGNILKES
+943 DLHISRNILKES
-957 GTVDSAVPQND
+957 GTVGSAVPQND
-968 LDEKGSPEKN
+968 LDENGSHAKN

-992 EEDEDSLWDSESASD
+992 EEDEDSPWDSESTSG
-1007 SPRKQQSGAL
+1007 SPRKEQSGAL
-1017 NPAAKAQT
+1017 NAAVKAQT

-1054 ELEDSRSVGRPVSR
+1054 ELEDSRSVGRPVS
-1068 LRLDLG
+1068 LLDLG

-1095 FSNLAVSKET
+1095 FSNLDLSKET

-1122 DDIEEHEKLSKDA
+1122 DDIEDA
-1135 SDWDSASIA
+1135 SDWDSTSVA
-1144 SRNLPGC
+1144 SRSLPGC

-1172 PQRKTPNVVQCAKA
+1172 PQRKTNVIQCAKA

-1192 EKSLSPS
+1192 EKSLSPT

-1225 AVKAES
+1225 AVKADS
-1231 REDSD
+1231 GEDSD
-1236 WVSED
+1236 WDSED
-1241 DDVPSGTE
+1241 DDVTSGPEKSGRLTE
-1249 QSGTVLKLSVQ
+1249 LPVQ
-1260 NFATSKPEP
+1260 NFSTKP
-1269 TDEELSSEE
+1269 TDEVSSEE
-1278 DDDRENSAH
+1278 EDHENSAH

-1302 LLGMQRSNQIKGLA
+1302 LLGMQRPNEIKGLE
-1316 GPINV
+1316 GPRNV
-1321 NRQTGN
+1321 NRQTGDE
-1327 VTEKII
+1327 TEKII
-1333 QHEATQRLQ
+1333 EHE
-1342 PKGMQGS
+1342 GMQGS
-1349 EKVDTCNQKDQK
+1349 EKLDTCNQKDQK
-1361 QLNNPRSNIKQRA
+1361 QLNNSRSNIKHRGNVTQ
-1374 NATHAKRADLV
+1374 AKRADLF

-1394 RISKLNTAGRQSQ
+1394 RISKPNTAGRQPQ

-1439 NWKSKS
+1439 NWNGKS
-1445 NKQME
+1445 NKQVE
-1450 TAGDFDDFT
+1450 IADDFDDFT
-1459 QSSDTATDS
+1459 QSSDIATDS

-1495 LIKIQNMFYD
+1495 LVKIQNMFHE

-1514 GRYSLLSD
+1514 QRYSLLSD
-1522 KIAQH
+1522 NIVQQVK
-1527 VNERKELQK
+1527 ERKELQK

-1543 VKSTLEHQQVEWET
+1543 EKSTLEHQQVEWET
-1557 DLNNQKFIL
+1557 DLNTQKFIL

-1591 EQFRKEVEA
+1591 EQFCKEVEA

-1612 MEMRA
+1612 METRA

-1629 NELQRLL
+1629 NEVQRLL

-1657 KEIEEENKKTVSK
+1657 KEIEEENKKTVTKSS
-1670 NTEVFSQLSEVSDR
+1670 EVFSQLSEVSDR

-1690 QNRSL
+1690 QNHSL

-1726 LKEKME
+1726 LKEKIE

-1759 KTESTMMTS
+1759 KTESTMTTS
-1768 KMEQEKQNKD
+1768 KLEQEKQNKD

-1783 VESLRAR
+1783 VESLRTR
-1790 LTSALQELERS
+1790 LASALQELERS
-1801 QSGKVDAERT
+1801 QSGKVEAERT

-1823 EKHTHETTS
+1823 EKRTHETTS
-1832 LRDSINS
+1832 LRDSLNS

-1846 AEAKANSLENE
+1846 AEAKVNSLEND

-1867 KSLMLESMQRE
+1867 KSLLLESMQRE
-1878 REQAQSRLKELE
+1878 REQAQSRMKELE

-1920 NIILRQQLEESQ
+1920 NILLRQQLEEVQ
-1932 NKGIIKERAVSDVQ
+1932 NKGIIKERTVSDVQ
-1946 DRFSDIITNLRA
+1946 ERFSDILTNLRA

-1978 IELREQVYRHQNEKA
+1978 VELREQVYGHQNEKA
-1993 EREFITEHESS
+1993 EKE
-2004 FDHKIIIQSV
+2004 
-2014 PLHYQ
+2014 

-2048 YRNDLEAEKIRFQKD
+2048 YRNDLEAEKVCFQKD
-2063 IDRLKGKLQETEDQF
+2063 IDRLKGKLQEMEDQF
-2078 IQSEHRIHK
+2078 IQSERRIHE
-2087 LKSALDDKEREVI
+2087 LKNALHDKEREVV

-2106 QEILSASSGMEKT
+2106 QEILSASSGTEKT

-2147 IEVLQKEVHG
+2147 IEVLQKEVQE
-2157 SAAVQNRLE
+2157 SASVRNRLE
-2166 DLVTNLQGAKINLEE
+2166 DLVTNLQGTKINLEE
-2181 QLNQEA
+2181 QLNQEVL
-2187 QKQSMLSHN
+2187 KQSMLSHN

-2226 EVTSQM
+2226 VMTSQM
-2232 ETEKKKTKKI
+2232 ETEKKKGKKI

-2266 INRMRTL
+2266 MNRMRTL
-2273 VKTAKKKQ
+2273 VKTAKKKL

-2292 LSSIRGE
+2292 LSSIQGD

-2304 LETGTTIARLK
+2304 LETGTTVARLK

-2331 STRLESTN
+2331 SSRLESTN
-2339 NDLREQLS
+2339 SDLREQLS

-2360 RSKRQLEE
+2360 RSKRKLEE
-2368 EVSRVRRHI
+2368 EVSSVRRHI

-2383 HSQIEQCKREAEER
+2383 HSQIEQCRREAEER

-2449 SRARSTQQNS
+2449 SRAWSTQQNS
-2459 LSQRDSTQTE
+2459 MSQRDSTQTE

-2476 YSEEFK
+2476 YSQELK

-2505 LNERQ
+2505 LNEHQ
-2510 RSKSFIA
+2510 RNKSFIA
-2517 SSIVN
+2517 SSI

-2556 GGSFLNPVGDGTSPN
+2556 GGSFLNPVGEGSSPN

-2607 SPVGSAA
+2607 PPVGSAA
-2614 GSLKTLN
+2614 SSLKGLT
-2621 LDQDPVT
+2621 LDQDPVA

>member
-11 KKGFS
+11 KKGLS

-61 SQLDKENRTPL
+61 SQLDKDNRTPL

-109 QCQQEHCA
+109 QCQQERCV

-174 ATENHQEMVEY
+174 ATENHQEMVEF

-205 IAASNGQISLVR
+205 IAANNGQISLVR

-225 ISIKDDN
+225 ISIKDDK

-266 GTSKVKGAS
+266 FYGTSKVKGAS

-301 QSPKHQSGAGDSGKV
+301 QSPKQQSGAGDSGKV
-316 GDNVSPDESIS
+316 GDNISQEESIS
-327 RVSEKDGAGD
+327 RVSDKGGAGD

-347 LDFSPKKIQKPSL
+347 LDFSPKKLQKPSL

-365 ASQKSKNNGTVC
+365 ASQKSKNNVNENGNARPQPVEHSESIISGSEG
-377 DEPGVLEKATT
+377 DSEK
-388 SRQSSAEQE
+388 
-397 ENESE
+397 ESE
-402 NEEEDEDD
+402 NEDEKD
-410 EDEEEDEEEEGDEDE
+410 
-425 DEEDLED
+425 
-432 EEEDEE
+432 
-438 EEASEE
+438 
-444 DDGGVASLEH
+444 
-454 ENHERTEITV
+454 
-464 ANLCS
+464 
-469 VVGETVQGQETIS
+469 
-482 RGLDQTAAI
+482 
-491 GTSVAKGEVSAGE
+491 
-504 VVAGRDV
+504 
-511 SVNER
+511 
-516 GAADEVTGGDQLV
+516 
-529 ADEESSEDQDI
+529 
-540 EVNEVV
+540 
-546 HSAVV
+546 HS
-551 GHESLSCHNDDGNA
+551 
-565 ESPDR
+565 P
-570 VSALADSWDSE
+570 
-581 EDNFKDEHPEP
+581 P
-592 KADWQ
+592 KAFP
-597 KMEETNDVP
+597 T
-606 VSLIIGHYE
+606 SLHP
-615 GAFDLTTANSWNE
+615 AN
-628 MEGKNCKAQVSKIDD
+628 
-643 QTENIACEENSRNE
+643 
-657 EEVSQN
+657 
-663 SDLEIQDIQSGVCSS
+663 
-678 SVMGHHKHE
+678 
-687 EDNKESGEESEASV
+687 
-701 QEMKMEVTD
+701 
-710 IIEDS
+710 
-715 GANIMNSGKDSN
+715 
-727 DKEEVALKPSP
+727 PSP
-738 SDNEE
+738 ASF
-743 DSWDTDQEI
+743 S
-752 QNCSEK
+752 K
-758 LVQHKDREGDDFKS
+758 L
-772 CQEKSDLSHGS
+772 
-783 RKWDEGAYSNT
+783 
-794 NDVNKSLEK
+794 
-803 GSNENEGPEIII
+803 
-815 WDEDKQH
+815 
-822 QSVTKQGSN
+822 
-831 QDRKDAG
+831 
-838 DDLLDYSCEEKGN
+838 
-851 LMIHLQQN
+851 
-859 HSIQDIEKGS
+859 
-869 ESDISWGERS
+869 
-879 GRPQEP
+879 PQ
-885 EVFDVNMTSHPE
+885 MTST
-897 PLQMDQENR
+897 PLRN
-906 VVRTTEKDR
+906 
-915 SKDFKLLKPAAEMEE
+915 SKQEE
-930 YSEEEDEEEEEEE
+930 YSEEEEEEE
-943 YEDLHISGNILKES
+943 YEDLHISGKILKES
-957 GTVDSAVPQND
+957 GTVGSAVPPND
-968 LDEKGSPEKN
+968 LDEKGSPAKN
-978 LKRDFLSELGLEAA
+978 IKRDFLSELGLAAA
-992 EEDEDSLWDSESASD
+992 EEDEDSPWDSESASD

-1042 SFLRGSRDYRMA
+1042 SFLRGARDYRMA

-1084 LKTPLKIKETV
+1084 LKTTLKIKETI
-1095 FSNLAVSKET
+1095 FSNLALSKET

-1122 DDIEEHEKLSKDA
+1122 DDIEDA

-1151 KIPLPVHD
+1151 KIPSPVHD

-1172 PQRKTPNVVQCAKA
+1172 PQKKTPNIVQCAKA

-1199 NSPPLPKA
+1199 NSPPLPEA

-1213 TPPQPQ
+1213 TSQQPQPQPQ

-1225 AVKAES
+1225 AVKADS
-1231 REDSD
+1231 GEDSD
-1236 WVSED
+1236 WDSED
-1241 DDVPSGTE
+1241 DGVPSGPE
-1249 QSGTVLKLSVQ
+1249 KSGRLPKLPVQ
-1260 NFATSKPEP
+1260 NFATSKPESTDAVLSSEDDDHEKSARLKKQVKQDKELLETP
-1269 TDEELSSEE
+1269 LAVLINTTPDAADQADTLFREQNQEGSENQTTDKVNLSAASSAVPWEERYEKIWVENEKREVKSHYKDVAAELKKKFGEICLEQSRAPSSISTHLRVDLNNEDDSSDEDEIVHQMAKTQSGILQPILEQESRLEDSITEPSKPELKGSKIPDKAVNSNKQAEHLSKEDENEIQPLIQKRENDVAGYDTDLDSDSEQCAEEKPKCRLDGSGSSVENNTNPGHSKNSKEDDKYQDFVKTGQKKTPLSECAPASKYPSDEELEGDMKRFKNE
-1278 DDDRENSAH
+1278 VVFLALEKEKAQ
-1287 LKKKVKQVEGEKKKK
+1287 LQKEVEGEKKKK
-1302 LLGMQRSNQIKGLA
+1302 LLGMQRSNAIKGLE
-1316 GPINV
+1316 GPRNV
-1321 NRQTGN
+1321 NRQTGDE
-1327 VTEKII
+1327 TETII
-1333 QHEATQRLQ
+1333 KHEATQRLQ

-1349 EKVDTCNQKDQK
+1349 EKLNTCNQKDQK

-1374 NATHAKRADLV
+1374 NATHAKRDDLF

-1394 RISKLNTAGRQSQ
+1394 RISNLNTAGRQSQ

-1450 TAGDFDDFT
+1450 IADDFDDFT

-1468 MESPTL
+1468 MDSPAL

-1495 LIKIQNMFYD
+1495 LVKIQNMFHE

-1514 GRYSLLSD
+1514 GRYSMLSD
-1522 KIAQH
+1522 NIAQLL
-1527 VNERKELQK
+1527 NERKELQK

-1629 NELQRLL
+1629 NEVQRCL

-1670 NTEVFSQLSEVSDR
+1670 STEVFSQLSEVSDR
-1684 EKDLLQ
+1684 EKGLLQ

-1706 DRVRARSQEEEGRY
+1706 DRVRARSQEEEGQY

-1768 KMEQEKQNKD
+1768 KLEQEKQNND

-1823 EKHTHETTS
+1823 EKRTHETTS

-1867 KSLMLESMQRE
+1867 KSLQLESMQRE

-1920 NIILRQQLEESQ
+1920 NILLRQQLEEAQ

-1946 DRFSDIITNLRA
+1946 DRFSDILTNLRA
-1958 DSEGRVQIVEERN
+1958 DSEGRVQIMEERN

-1978 IELREQVYRHQNEKA
+1978 VELREQVYRHQNEKA

-2004 FDHKIIIQSV
+2004 FHHRNIIQSV
-2014 PLHYQ
+2014 PLHHQ

-2078 IQSEHRIHK
+2078 IQSERRIHE
-2087 LKSALDDKEREVI
+2087 LKNALDDKEREVI

-2106 QEILSASSGMEKT
+2106 QESLSASSGMEKT

-2147 IEVLQKEVHG
+2147 IEVLQKEVHE
-2157 SAAVQNRLE
+2157 SAATSDQPAEMGVRNRLE

-2181 QLNQEA
+2181 QLIQEA

-2209 SRSKLGLRLAQ
+2209 SRSKLGHRLAQ

-2247 STEARLDQEM
+2247 CTEARLDQEM

-2273 VKTAKKKQ
+2273 VKTTKKKQ

-2292 LSSIRGE
+2292 LSSIRGD

-2304 LETGTTIARLK
+2304 LETIARLK

-2339 NDLREQLS
+2339 SDLREQLS

-2368 EVSRVRRHI
+2368 EVSSVRHHM
-2377 ETNMMD
+2377 ETM
-2383 HSQIEQCKREAEER
+2383 IEQCRREAEER

-2449 SRARSTQQNS
+2449 SRAQSTQQNS

-2476 YSEEFK
+2476 YSQELK

-2505 LNERQ
+2505 LHERQ
-2510 RSKSFIA
+2510 HNKSFIA

-2522 GSLTASPVLDVNQLQ
+2522 GSLTASPVFDVNQLQ

-2549 LHRNLGL
+2549 LNRNLGL
-2556 GGSFLNPVGDGTSPN
+2556 GGSFLNPVGDGSSLN
-2571 SRVDAY
+2571 SMDAY

-2583 ELEKNITKELDHAT
+2583 ELEKSITKELDHAT

-2614 GSLKTLN
+2614 GSLKSLN
-2621 LDQDPVT
+2621 LDQDPVA

>member
-1 MKKLFSFGKK
+1 MEAVIPLKPQAVCQGLLIVYTDWARFACNS
-11 KKGFS
+11 
-16 PNTSD
+16 N
-21 TGSVVSAGYELKE
+21 AGATELKN
-34 KDLGKLHKAA
+34 LGLLFLIESIKLLAGMENALPAKPYYLHTCIA
-44 STGDLSKLKQLA
+44 SESDCG
-56 KKHDL
+56 
-61 SQLDKENRTPL
+61 N
-72 HLACAHG
+72 CA
-79 HVDVVHFL
+79 D
-87 TESKAKLNLCDN
+87 
-99 DNRSPLMKAV
+99 
-109 QCQQEHCA
+109 
-117 VTLLEHDADP
+117 
-127 NLVDIN
+127 
-133 GNTALHLA
+133 
-141 ALIPAISM
+141 
-149 AIQLLDHDARIN
+149 
-161 ATNKEGCTPLILA
+161 
-174 ATENHQEMVEY
+174 Y
-185 LLKEGADVDAKD
+185 
-197 KSKRTSLM
+197 RTSLM

-275 VFSSPIRGTESGFA
+275 VFSSPIHGTESGFA

-295 DKEELQ
+295 DKE
-301 QSPKHQSGAGDSGKV
+301 V
-316 GDNVSPDESIS
+316 
-327 RVSEKDGAGD
+327 KDGAGD

-365 ASQKSKNNGTVC
+365 ASQKSKNNVNENGNARPQPVEQSEPFISGSEGDSEKERTVC

-410 EDEEEDEEEEGDEDE
+410 EEEDEEEEGDEDE
-425 DEEDLED
+425 DEDLED
-432 EEEDEE
+432 EEEYEE

-454 ENHERTEITV
+454 ENHERTEITM
-464 ANLCS
+464 ANPCS
-469 VVGETVQGQETIS
+469 VVDETIQGQETIS
-482 RGLDQTAAI
+482 RDLDETAAI
-491 GTSVAKGEVSAGE
+491 GTSVAKDEVSAGE
-504 VVAGRDV
+504 VVAGRDENVAINEGVAGIAGDNSV

-516 GAADEVTGGDQLV
+516 GAADEVTAGDQLV

-546 HSAVV
+546 YSAVV

-581 EDNFKDEHPEP
+581 ENDFKDEHPEP

-628 MEGKNCKAQVSKIDD
+628 TEGKNCKAQESKIDD

-743 DSWDTDQEI
+743 DSWDTDQEN
-752 QNCSEK
+752 QKCSEK
-758 LVQHKDREGDDFKS
+758 LGDDFKS
-772 CQEKSDLSHGS
+772 CQEKSDMSHGS

-794 NDVNKSLEK
+794 NDVDVNKSLEK
-803 GSNENEGPEIII
+803 GSNENEGSEIII

-831 QDRKDAG
+831 QDRKDAD

-915 SKDFKLLKPAAEMEE
+915 SKDFKLLKPATEMEE
-930 YSEEEDEEEEEEE
+930 YSEEEEEDEDEEEEE

-968 LDEKGSPEKN
+968 LDEKGSPAKN

-992 EEDEDSLWDSESASD
+992 EEDEDSPWDSESASD

-1025 VMHSISEEKNED
+1025 VMHSISEEKNE
-1037 IFYIP
+1037 
-1042 SFLRGSRDYRMA
+1042 
-1054 ELEDSRSVGRPVSR
+1054 
-1068 LRLDLG
+1068 
-1074 GNDTEKQKDV
+1074 
-1084 LKTPLKIKETV
+1084 
-1095 FSNLAVSKET
+1095 
-1105 REKQKT
+1105 
-1111 DFMEEL
+1111 
-1117 GLDDA
+1117 
-1122 DDIEEHEKLSKDA
+1122 
-1135 SDWDSASIA
+1135 
-1144 SRNLPGC
+1144 
-1151 KIPLPVHD
+1151 
-1159 EISAKLSEPELST
+1159 EP
-1172 PQRKTPNVVQCAKA
+1172 
-1186 DQKTSA
+1186 
-1192 EKSLSPS
+1192 
-1199 NSPPLPKA
+1199 
-1207 RSLHSL
+1207 
-1213 TPPQPQ
+1213 
-1219 PRSKLL
+1219 
-1225 AVKAES
+1225 
-1231 REDSD
+1231 
-1236 WVSED
+1236 
-1241 DDVPSGTE
+1241 
-1249 QSGTVLKLSVQ
+1249 
-1260 NFATSKPEP
+1260 SKPELKGSKIP
-1269 TDEELSSEE
+1269 DKAVNSNKQDEHPSKEDDNEILPPVQKRENDIAGYDKDLDSDPEQSAEEKPKCSIDGSGSSVENNTNPDHSKNSKEE
-1278 DDDRENSAH
+1278 DDDNKYQDFVNAGQKNTTLSEDDFELIPTSQPVCAPASKYPSDEELEGDMQRFKNEVGM
-1287 LKKKVKQVEGEKKKK
+1287 LKVVFLALEKEKAQLQKEVEGEKKKK
-1302 LLGMQRSNQIKGLA
+1302 LLGKQRSNAIKGLE
-1316 GPINV
+1316 GPRNV
-1321 NRQTGN
+1321 NRQTGDE
-1327 VTEKII
+1327 TETII

-1349 EKVDTCNQKDQK
+1349 EKLNTCNQKDQK

-1374 NATHAKRADLV
+1374 NATHAK
-1385 SDEEDVDNK
+1385 
-1394 RISKLNTAGRQSQ
+1394 
-1407 QATFVNGDQLS
+1407 S
-1418 VFDDSTLSEMS
+1418 V
-1429 EDGGRPTIPH
+1429 
-1439 NWKSKS
+1439 
-1445 NKQME
+1445 
-1450 TAGDFDDFT
+1450 
-1459 QSSDTATDS
+1459 
-1468 MESPTL
+1468 
-1474 GYRNASLLI
+1474 
-1483 KQLETGTIDSVT
+1483 
-1495 LIKIQNMFYD
+1495 
-1505 YERTIEREK
+1505 YEYVIEREK
-1514 GRYSLLSD
+1514 GRYSMLSD
-1522 KIAQH
+1522 NIAQLL
-1527 VNERKELQK
+1527 NERKELQK

-1629 NELQRLL
+1629 NEVQRLL

-1670 NTEVFSQLSEVSDR
+1670 STEVFSQLSEVSDR

-1706 DRVRARSQEEEGRY
+1706 DRVRARSQEEEGQY

-1768 KMEQEKQNKD
+1768 KLEQEKQNKD

-1801 QSGKVDAERT
+1801 QSGKVDAKRT

-1823 EKHTHETTS
+1823 EKRTHETTS

-1857 CHRATLSHTE
+1857 CHRATLFHTE
-1867 KSLMLESMQRE
+1867 KSLQLESMQRE

-1920 NIILRQQLEESQ
+1920 NILLRQQLEEAQ

-1946 DRFSDIITNLRA
+1946 DRFSDILTNLRA
-1958 DSEGRVQIVEERN
+1958 DSEGRVQIMEERN

-1978 IELREQVYRHQNEKA
+1978 VELREQVYGHQNEKA
-1993 EREFITEHESS
+1993 ER
-2004 FDHKIIIQSV
+2004 
-2014 PLHYQ
+2014 
-2019 AALRQLQQELADA
+2019 
-2032 LKKLSMS
+2032 
-2039 EASLEVNTR
+2039 
-2048 YRNDLEAEKIRFQKD
+2048 
-2063 IDRLKGKLQETEDQF
+2063 
-2078 IQSEHRIHK
+2078 
-2087 LKSALDDKEREVI
+2087 
-2100 ASSQKL
+2100 
-2106 QEILSASSGMEKT
+2106 
-2119 VKQLDEHIQRL
+2119 
-2130 EIENARLE
+2130 
-2138 ATAKQQTNR
+2138 
-2147 IEVLQKEVHG
+2147 
-2157 SAAVQNRLE
+2157 
-2166 DLVTNLQGAKINLEE
+2166 
-2181 QLNQEA
+2181 EA

-2209 SRSKLGLRLAQ
+2209 SRSKLGHRLAQ

-2226 EVTSQM
+2226 EVTSQ
-2232 ETEKKKTKKI
+2232 
-2242 AELKR
+2242 
-2247 STEARLDQEM
+2247 
-2257 KRNSELQKE
+2257 
-2266 INRMRTL
+2266 
-2273 VKTAKKKQ
+2273 
-2281 KQQET
+2281 
-2286 GEFASQ
+2286 
-2292 LSSIRGE
+2292 
-2299 LDNRH
+2299 
-2304 LETGTTIARLK
+2304 
-2315 SKIDELSQQLE
+2315 IDELSQQLE

-2368 EVSRVRRHI
+2368 EVSSVRRHM
-2377 ETNMMD
+2377 ETM
-2383 HSQIEQCKREAEER
+2383 IEQCRREAEER

-2476 YSEEFK
+2476 YSQEFK

-2493 SNERLAEANTKL
+2493 KSSWV
-2505 LNERQ
+2505 LN
-2510 RSKSFIA
+2510 
-2517 SSIVN
+2517 
-2522 GSLTASPVLDVNQLQ
+2522 
-2537 GSIGNFGGTLGP
+2537 
-2549 LHRNLGL
+2549 
-2556 GGSFLNPVGDGTSPN
+2556 
-2571 SRVDAY
+2571 
-2577 IAKMQN
+2577 MQK
-2583 ELEKNITKELDHAT
+2583 ELEKSITKELDHAT
-2597 AELDG
+2597 ADLDG

-2614 GSLKTLN
+2614 GSLKSLN
-2621 LDQDPVT
+2621 LDQDPVA

>member
-295 DKEELQ
+295 DKEE
-301 QSPKHQSGAGDSGKV
+301 
-316 GDNVSPDESIS
+316 
-327 RVSEKDGAGD
+327 KDGAGD

-365 ASQKSKNNGTVC
+365 ASQKSKNNVNENGNARPQPVEQSEPFISGSEGDSEKERTVC

-678 SVMGHHKHE
+678 SVMGLHKHE

-992 EEDEDSLWDSESASD
+992 EEDEDSLWDSEEEY
-1007 SPRKQQSGAL
+1007 
-1017 NPAAKAQT
+1017 
-1025 VMHSISEEKNED
+1025 SEEEDEEEEEEEYEDLHISGNILKESGTVDSAVPQNDLDEKGSPEKN
-1037 IFYIP
+1037 
-1042 SFLRGSRDYRMA
+1042 LKR
-1054 ELEDSRSVGRPVSR
+1054 
-1068 LRLDLG
+1068 DLG

-1111 DFMEEL
+1111 
-1117 GLDDA
+1117 
-1122 DDIEEHEKLSKDA
+1122 DA

-1231 REDSD
+1231 RE
-1236 WVSED
+1236 
-1241 DDVPSGTE
+1241 
-1249 QSGTVLKLSVQ
+1249 
-1260 NFATSKPEP
+1260 EP

-1287 LKKKVKQVEGEKKKK
+1287 LKKKVKQSFSMCLPMLLKDKECLETPLTVLINTTHDGEDQADNLLGEQNQEGSENQTTVYLSAASSAVPWEERYEKIWVENEKREVKSHYKDVAAELKKKFGEICLK
-1302 LLGMQRSNQIKGLA
+1302 QSSEPSSISMHLRVDLNNEDDSSDEDEIVYQM
-1316 GPINV
+1316 
-1321 NRQTGN
+1321 
-1327 VTEKII
+1327 EK
-1333 QHEATQRLQ
+1333 TQSGILQ
-1342 PKGMQGS
+1342 PIPEQKESSLEDSITEPSKPEVKGSKIPDKAVNSNKQAEHPSKEDDNEIQPPVQKRENDIAGYDTDLDSDSEQSAEEKTKCNIDGS
-1349 EKVDTCNQKDQK
+1349 GSSVENNTNPDHSKNSKEEDDDNKYQDFVNAGQKNTPLSEDDFELIPTSQPVCAPASK
-1361 QLNNPRSNIKQRA
+1361 YP
-1374 NATHAKRADLV
+1374 
-1385 SDEEDVDNK
+1385 SDEE
-1394 RISKLNTAGRQSQ
+1394 LE
-1407 QATFVNGDQLS
+1407 GDMQRFKNEVGMLKV
-1418 VFDDSTLSEMS
+1418 VFL
-1429 EDGGRPTIPH
+1429 
-1439 NWKSKS
+1439 
-1445 NKQME
+1445 
-1450 TAGDFDDFT
+1450 A
-1459 QSSDTATDS
+1459 
-1468 MESPTL
+1468 
-1474 GYRNASLLI
+1474 
-1483 KQLETGTIDSVT
+1483 LE
-1495 LIKIQNMFYD
+1495 K
-1505 YERTIEREK
+1505 EK
-1514 GRYSLLSD
+1514 
-1522 KIAQH
+1522 AQ
-1527 VNERKELQK
+1527 LQK
-1536 ALEDIQE
+1536 ENRT
-1543 VKSTLEHQQVEWET
+1543 VC
-1557 DLNNQKFIL
+1557 
-1566 KQEQEKHK
+1566 
-1574 NAEMLYEKSR
+1574 
-1584 EQLRKKE
+1584 
-1591 EQFRKEVEA
+1591 
-1600 KQQLELTLRNLE
+1600 
-1612 MEMRA
+1612 
-1617 LISNMKQLEDER
+1617 
-1629 NELQRLL
+1629 
-1636 SQERSAR
+1636 SA
-1643 ALQEGILNNHLHRQ
+1643 
-1657 KEIEEENKKTVSK
+1657 
-1670 NTEVFSQLSEVSDR
+1670 
-1684 EKDLLQ
+1684 
-1690 QNRSL
+1690 
-1695 QDEISVLKLEL
+1695 
-1706 DRVRARSQEEEGRY
+1706 
-1720 LEENEA
+1720 
-1726 LKEKME
+1726 
-1732 DLKRDLKLNEEA
+1732 
-1744 LAQTVLQYSGQLNAL
+1744 
-1759 KTESTMMTS
+1759 
-1768 KMEQEKQNKD
+1768 
-1778 KLETD
+1778 

-1946 DRFSDIITNLRA
+1946 DRFSDILTNLRA

-1978 IELREQVYRHQNEKA
+1978 IELREQVYGHQNEKA
-1993 EREFITEHESS
+1993 ERE
-2004 FDHKIIIQSV
+2004 
-2014 PLHYQ
+2014 

-2100 ASSQKL
+2100 AASQKL

-2339 NDLREQLS
+2339 SDLREQLS

>member
-11 KKGFS
+11 NKGFS

-44 STGDLSKLKQLA
+44 STGDLSKLKQLG

-72 HLACAHG
+72 HLACAYG
-79 HVDVVHFL
+79 HADVVHFL

-109 QCQQEHCA
+109 QCQQERCA
-117 VTLLEHDADP
+117 ITLLEHSADP

-149 AIQLLDHDARIN
+149 AVQLLDHDACVN

-174 ATENHQEMVEY
+174 ATENHQEMVEF

-205 IAASNGQISLVR
+205 IAANNGQISLVR

-225 ISIKDDN
+225 ISIKDDK
-232 GWTADDYAVMNGH
+232 GWIADDYAVMNGH

-256 TKKRPPQSPH
+256 AKKRPPQSPH
-266 GTSKVKGAS
+266 FYGTSKVKGSS
-275 VFSSPIRGTESGFA
+275 VFSSPICGTESGFA

-295 DKEELQ
+295 DKEEFQ
-301 QSPKHQSGAGDSGKV
+301 QSAKQQSGAGDSGKV
-316 GDNVSPDESIS
+316 GDSLSQEESVS
-327 RVSEKDGAGD
+327 RVSEKDGTGD

-347 LDFSPKKIQKPSL
+347 LDFSPKKLQKPSL

-365 ASQKSKNNGTVC
+365 ASQKSKNNVNENRNARPQPVEHS
-377 DEPGVLEKATT
+377 EPSISGSEGDTEK
-388 SRQSSAEQE
+388 
-397 ENESE
+397 ESE
-402 NEEEDEDD
+402 NEDERDHSPPKAFPTSLHPAKPSPASFSKLPRMTSTPLQNAKQEEYSEA
-410 EDEEEDEEEEGDEDE
+410 EEEDEEEE
-425 DEEDLED
+425 
-432 EEEDEE
+432 
-438 EEASEE
+438 
-444 DDGGVASLEH
+444 
-454 ENHERTEITV
+454 
-464 ANLCS
+464 C
-469 VVGETVQGQETIS
+469 
-482 RGLDQTAAI
+482 
-491 GTSVAKGEVSAGE
+491 
-504 VVAGRDV
+504 
-511 SVNER
+511 
-516 GAADEVTGGDQLV
+516 
-529 ADEESSEDQDI
+529 
-540 EVNEVV
+540 
-546 HSAVV
+546 
-551 GHESLSCHNDDGNA
+551 
-565 ESPDR
+565 
-570 VSALADSWDSE
+570 
-581 EDNFKDEHPEP
+581 
-592 KADWQ
+592 
-597 KMEETNDVP
+597 
-606 VSLIIGHYE
+606 
-615 GAFDLTTANSWNE
+615 
-628 MEGKNCKAQVSKIDD
+628 
-643 QTENIACEENSRNE
+643 
-657 EEVSQN
+657 
-663 SDLEIQDIQSGVCSS
+663 
-678 SVMGHHKHE
+678 
-687 EDNKESGEESEASV
+687 
-701 QEMKMEVTD
+701 
-710 IIEDS
+710 
-715 GANIMNSGKDSN
+715 
-727 DKEEVALKPSP
+727 
-738 SDNEE
+738 
-743 DSWDTDQEI
+743 
-752 QNCSEK
+752 
-758 LVQHKDREGDDFKS
+758 
-772 CQEKSDLSHGS
+772 
-783 RKWDEGAYSNT
+783 
-794 NDVNKSLEK
+794 
-803 GSNENEGPEIII
+803 
-815 WDEDKQH
+815 
-822 QSVTKQGSN
+822 
-831 QDRKDAG
+831 
-838 DDLLDYSCEEKGN
+838 
-851 LMIHLQQN
+851 
-859 HSIQDIEKGS
+859 
-869 ESDISWGERS
+869 
-879 GRPQEP
+879 
-885 EVFDVNMTSHPE
+885 
-897 PLQMDQENR
+897 
-906 VVRTTEKDR
+906 
-915 SKDFKLLKPAAEMEE
+915 
-930 YSEEEDEEEEEEE
+930 
-943 YEDLHISGNILKES
+943 EDLHISGKIRKES
-957 GTVDSAVPQND
+957 GTVGSAVPQND
-968 LDEKGSPEKN
+968 FDEKGIPAKN
-978 LKRDFLSELGLEAA
+978 IKRESA
-992 EEDEDSLWDSESASD
+992 EEDEDSPWDSESASG
-1007 SPRKQQSGAL
+1007 SPRKQQSGTL
-1017 NPAAKAQT
+1017 NPAVKTET

-1054 ELEDSRSVGRPVSR
+1054 VLEDSRSLGRPVSR

-1074 GNDTEKQKDV
+1074 RNYTEKQKDV
-1084 LKTPLKIKETV
+1084 LKTPLKIKETI
-1095 FSNLAVSKET
+1095 FSSLALSKET

-1151 KIPLPVHD
+1151 KITSPVHE

-1172 PQRKTPNVVQCAKA
+1172 PQRKTQNVVQCAKA
-1186 DQKTSA
+1186 DQETTA

-1199 NSPPLPKA
+1199 NSPPPP
-1207 RSLHSL
+1207 RSFRSV
-1213 TPPQPQ
+1213 TQPPPQAQ
-1219 PRSKLL
+1219 PLPCSKLL
-1225 AVKAES
+1225 AVKTDSE
-1231 REDSD
+1231 EDSYWD
-1236 WVSED
+1236 SED
-1241 DDVPSGTE
+1241 GGVPSGKE
-1249 QSGTVLKLSVQ
+1249 KSGRLPKLPVQ
-1260 NFATSKPEP
+1260 NCATSMPEP
-1269 TDEELSSEE
+1269 SDEVLSSEE
-1278 DDDRENSAH
+1278 DDHENSAH
-1287 LKKKVKQVEGEKKKK
+1287 LKKEVKQVEGEKKKK
-1302 LLGMQRSNQIKGLA
+1302 LLGMQKSNAIKSLE
-1316 GPINV
+1316 GPRNV
-1321 NRQTGN
+1321 NGETGDE
-1327 VTEKII
+1327 TEKII
-1333 QHEATQRLQ
+1333 QHKAMQRLQ
-1342 PKGMQGS
+1342 PKRMQGS
-1349 EKVDTCNQKDQK
+1349 EILDTCNQKDQK
-1361 QLNNPRSNIKQRA
+1361 QLYNPRSNIKQRA
-1374 NATHAKRADLV
+1374 NGTQAKRDDLF
-1385 SDEEDVDNK
+1385 SDEDNK
-1394 RISKLNTAGRQSQ
+1394 RISELNTAGRQPQ

-1445 NKQME
+1445 NKQVE
-1450 TAGDFDDFT
+1450 VADDFDDFT

-1495 LIKIQNMFYD
+1495 LVKIQNMFHE

-1522 KIAQH
+1522 NIAQQ
-1527 VNERKELQK
+1527 VKERKELQK

-1557 DLNNQKFIL
+1557 DLNTQKFIL

-1600 KQQLELTLRNLE
+1600 KQQLELALRNLE

-1629 NELQRLL
+1629 NEVQRLL

-1657 KEIEEENKKTVSK
+1657 KEIEEENKKTVTKS
-1670 NTEVFSQLSEVSDR
+1670 TEVFSQLSEVSDR

-1726 LKEKME
+1726 LKEKIE
-1732 DLKRDLKLNEEA
+1732 DLKQDLKLNEEA

-1759 KTESTMMTS
+1759 KTESTIMTS
-1768 KMEQEKQNKD
+1768 KLEQEKQNKD
-1778 KLETD
+1778 KLEAD
-1783 VESLRAR
+1783 VESLHTQ

-1823 EKHTHETTS
+1823 EKRTHETTS
-1832 LRDSINS
+1832 LRDSLNS

-1857 CHRATLSHTE
+1857 CHRATLSNTE
-1867 KSLMLESMQRE
+1867 KSLLLESMQRE

-1890 GLLQA
+1890 SLLQA
-1895 EKEQASKSSVRQES
+1895 EKEQTSKSSVRQES

-1920 NIILRQQLEESQ
+1920 NILLRQQLEEAQ
-1932 NKGIIKERAVSDVQ
+1932 NKGIIKERTVSDVQ
-1946 DRFSDIITNLRA
+1946 ERFNDILTNLRA
-1958 DSEGRVQIVEERN
+1958 DSEGRVQIVEDRN

-1978 IELREQVYRHQNEKA
+1978 VELREQVYEHQNEKT
-1993 EREFITEHESS
+1993 ERE
-2004 FDHKIIIQSV
+2004 
-2014 PLHYQ
+2014 

-2063 IDRLKGKLQETEDQF
+2063 VDRLKGKLQEMEDQF
-2078 IQSEHRIHK
+2078 IQSERRIHE
-2087 LKSALDDKEREVI
+2087 LKNALDDKERQVI

-2106 QEILSASSGMEKT
+2106 QEILSASSGTEKR

-2147 IEVLQKEVHG
+2147 IEVLQKEVQE
-2157 SAAVQNRLE
+2157 SASVRNRLE
-2166 DLVTNLQGAKINLEE
+2166 DLVTNLQGAKISLEE

-2209 SRSKLGLRLAQ
+2209 SRAKLGHRLAQ

-2266 INRMRTL
+2266 MNRMRTL

-2281 KQQET
+2281 KQQDT

-2292 LSSIRGE
+2292 LGSIRGE

-2304 LETGTTIARLK
+2304 LETNARLK

-2339 NDLREQLS
+2339 SDLREQLS

-2368 EVSRVRRHI
+2368 ELSSVHRQM
-2377 ETNMMD
+2377 ETM
-2383 HSQIEQCKREAEER
+2383 IEQCRREAEER

-2449 SRARSTQQNS
+2449 SRAQSTQQNS

-2476 YSEEFK
+2476 YSQELI

-2510 RSKSFIA
+2510 RNKSFIA

-2522 GSLTASPVLDVNQLQ
+2522 GSLTASPVLDMNRLQ

-2549 LHRNLGL
+2549 LNRNLGL
-2556 GGSFLNPVGDGTSPN
+2556 GGSFLNPVGDGSSLN
-2571 SRVDAY
+2571 SMDAY

-2583 ELEKNITKELDHAT
+2583 ELEKSITKELDHAT
-2597 AELDG
+2597 ADLDG

-2614 GSLKTLN
+2614 GSLKSLN
-2621 LDQDPVT
+2621 LDQDPVA

>member
-61 SQLDKENRTPL
+61 SQLDKDNRTPL

-109 QCQQEHCA
+109 QCQQERCV

-174 ATENHQEMVEY
+174 ATENHQEMVEF

-205 IAASNGQISLVR
+205 IVANNGQISLVR
-217 LLLRYDAD
+217 LLLRYNAD
-225 ISIKDDN
+225 ISIKDDK

-266 GTSKVKGAS
+266 FYGTSKVKGAS
-275 VFSSPIRGTESGFA
+275 VFSSPIRGTESGFT

-316 GDNVSPDESIS
+316 GDNISQEESIS
-327 RVSEKDGAGD
+327 RVSDKGGAGD

-347 LDFSPKKIQKPSL
+347 LDFSPKKLQKPSL

-365 ASQKSKNNGTVC
+365 ASQKSKNNVNQNGNARPQPVEHS
-377 DEPGVLEKATT
+377 EPIISGSEGDSEK
-388 SRQSSAEQE
+388 
-397 ENESE
+397 ESE
-402 NEEEDEDD
+402 NADERDHSPPKAFPTSLHPANPSPASFSKLPQMTSTPLRNSKQEEYSEE
-410 EDEEEDEEEEGDEDE
+410 EEEDEEE
-425 DEEDLED
+425 
-432 EEEDEE
+432 
-438 EEASEE
+438 
-444 DDGGVASLEH
+444 
-454 ENHERTEITV
+454 
-464 ANLCS
+464 
-469 VVGETVQGQETIS
+469 
-482 RGLDQTAAI
+482 
-491 GTSVAKGEVSAGE
+491 
-504 VVAGRDV
+504 
-511 SVNER
+511 
-516 GAADEVTGGDQLV
+516 
-529 ADEESSEDQDI
+529 
-540 EVNEVV
+540 
-546 HSAVV
+546 
-551 GHESLSCHNDDGNA
+551 
-565 ESPDR
+565 
-570 VSALADSWDSE
+570 
-581 EDNFKDEHPEP
+581 
-592 KADWQ
+592 
-597 KMEETNDVP
+597 
-606 VSLIIGHYE
+606 Y
-615 GAFDLTTANSWNE
+615 
-628 MEGKNCKAQVSKIDD
+628 
-643 QTENIACEENSRNE
+643 
-657 EEVSQN
+657 
-663 SDLEIQDIQSGVCSS
+663 
-678 SVMGHHKHE
+678 
-687 EDNKESGEESEASV
+687 
-701 QEMKMEVTD
+701 
-710 IIEDS
+710 
-715 GANIMNSGKDSN
+715 
-727 DKEEVALKPSP
+727 
-738 SDNEE
+738 
-743 DSWDTDQEI
+743 
-752 QNCSEK
+752 
-758 LVQHKDREGDDFKS
+758 
-772 CQEKSDLSHGS
+772 
-783 RKWDEGAYSNT
+783 
-794 NDVNKSLEK
+794 
-803 GSNENEGPEIII
+803 
-815 WDEDKQH
+815 
-822 QSVTKQGSN
+822 
-831 QDRKDAG
+831 
-838 DDLLDYSCEEKGN
+838 
-851 LMIHLQQN
+851 
-859 HSIQDIEKGS
+859 
-869 ESDISWGERS
+869 
-879 GRPQEP
+879 
-885 EVFDVNMTSHPE
+885 
-897 PLQMDQENR
+897 
-906 VVRTTEKDR
+906 
-915 SKDFKLLKPAAEMEE
+915 
-930 YSEEEDEEEEEEE
+930 
-943 YEDLHISGNILKES
+943 DLHISGKIPKES
-957 GTVDSAVPQND
+957 GTVGSAVPQND
-968 LDEKGSPEKN
+968 LNEKGSPAKN
-978 LKRDFLSELGLEAA
+978 IKRDFLSELGLAAA
-992 EEDEDSLWDSESASD
+992 EEDEDSPWDSESASD

-1025 VMHSISEEKNED
+1025 VMHCISEEQNED

-1068 LRLDLG
+1068 LDLG
-1074 GNDTEKQKDV
+1074 GNDTEKQRDV
-1084 LKTPLKIKETV
+1084 LKTPLKIKETI
-1095 FSNLAVSKET
+1095 FSNLALSKET

-1122 DDIEEHEKLSKDA
+1122 DDIEDA

-1151 KIPLPVHD
+1151 KIPSPVHD

-1172 PQRKTPNVVQCAKA
+1172 PQRKTPNIVQCAKA
-1186 DQKTSA
+1186 DQKNSA

-1199 NSPPLPKA
+1199 NSPPLPEA

-1213 TPPQPQ
+1213 TSPQPQPQ

-1225 AVKAES
+1225 AVKADS
-1231 REDSD
+1231 GEDSD
-1236 WVSED
+1236 WDSED
-1241 DDVPSGTE
+1241 DGVPSGPE
-1249 QSGTVLKLSVQ
+1249 KSGRLPKLPVQ
-1260 NFATSKPEP
+1260 NFATSKPER
-1269 TDEELSSEE
+1269 TDAVLSSEE
-1278 DDDRENSAH
+1278 DDRENSAH
-1287 LKKKVKQVEGEKKKK
+1287 LKKKVKQSFSMCLPMLLKDKERLETPLAVLINTTPDAADQANILLREQNQEGSENQTTDTVNLSAASSAVPWEERYEKIWVENEKREVKSHYKDVAAELKKKFGEICLEQSREPSSILTHLRVDLNNEDDSGDEDEIVHQMAKTQSGILQSIPEQESSLEDSITEPSKPELKGSKIPDKAVNSNKQAEHISKEDENEIQPLVQKRENDVAGYDTDLDSDSEQCAEEKPKCSLDGSGGSFENNTNPGHSKNSKEDDKYQDFVKTGQKKTPLSEDDFKLTPTSQPVCAPASKYPSDEELEGDMQRFKNEVGMLKVVFLALEKEKAQLQKEVEGEKKNK
-1302 LLGMQRSNQIKGLA
+1302 LLGMQRSNAIKGLE
-1316 GPINV
+1316 GPRNV
-1321 NRQTGN
+1321 NRQTGDEN
-1327 VTEKII
+1327 ETII

-1349 EKVDTCNQKDQK
+1349 EKLNTCNQKDQK

-1374 NATHAKRADLV
+1374 NATHDKRDDLF

-1418 VFDDSTLSEMS
+1418 VFDESTLSEMS

-1450 TAGDFDDFT
+1450 IADDFDDFT

-1468 MESPTL
+1468 MDSPAL

-1495 LIKIQNMFYD
+1495 LVKIQNMFHE

-1514 GRYSLLSD
+1514 GRYSMLSD
-1522 KIAQH
+1522 NITQLL
-1527 VNERKELQK
+1527 NERKELQK

-1543 VKSTLEHQQVEWET
+1543 VKSNLEHQQVEWET

-1591 EQFRKEVEA
+1591 EQLRKEVEA

-1617 LISNMKQLEDER
+1617 LISNTKQLEDER
-1629 NELQRLL
+1629 NEVQRLL

-1643 ALQEGILNNHLHRQ
+1643 AQQEGILNNHLHRQ

-1670 NTEVFSQLSEVSDR
+1670 STEVFSQLSEVSDR

-1768 KMEQEKQNKD
+1768 KLEQEKQNKD

-1823 EKHTHETTS
+1823 EKRTHETTS

-1846 AEAKANSLENE
+1846 AEARANSLENE

-1867 KSLMLESMQRE
+1867 KSLQLESMKRE

-1909 MQERMAQAQSE
+1909 MQERLAQAQSE
-1920 NIILRQQLEESQ
+1920 NILLRQQLEEAQ

-1946 DRFSDIITNLRA
+1946 DRFSDILTNLRA
-1958 DSEGRVQIVEERN
+1958 DSEGRVQIMEERN

-1978 IELREQVYRHQNEKA
+1978 IELREQVYGHQNEKA
-1993 EREFITEHESS
+1993 ERE
-2004 FDHKIIIQSV
+2004 
-2014 PLHYQ
+2014 

-2048 YRNDLEAEKIRFQKD
+2048 YRNDLEAEKIWFQKD

-2078 IQSEHRIHK
+2078 IQSERRIHE

-2106 QEILSASSGMEKT
+2106 QESLSASSGMEKT

-2138 ATAKQQTNR
+2138 ATAKQQINR
-2147 IEVLQKEVHG
+2147 IEVLQKEVHE
-2157 SAAVQNRLE
+2157 SASVSSHLLIPKLHDVRNRLE
-2166 DLVTNLQGAKINLEE
+2166 DFVTNLQGAKINLEE

-2209 SRSKLGLRLAQ
+2209 SRSKLGHRLAQ

-2247 STEARLDQEM
+2247 CAEARLDQEM

-2266 INRMRTL
+2266 MNRMRTL
-2273 VKTAKKKQ
+2273 VKTTKKKQ

-2286 GEFASQ
+2286 GEFAAQ
-2292 LSSIRGE
+2292 LSSIRGD

-2304 LETGTTIARLK
+2304 LETIARLK

-2339 NDLREQLS
+2339 SDLREQLS

-2360 RSKRQLEE
+2360 RSKMQLEE
-2368 EVSRVRRHI
+2368 EVSSVRRHM
-2377 ETNMMD
+2377 ETM
-2383 HSQIEQCKREAEER
+2383 IEQCRREAEER

-2476 YSEEFK
+2476 YSQELK

-2505 LNERQ
+2505 LHERQ
-2510 RSKSFIA
+2510 HNKSFIA

-2522 GSLTASPVLDVNQLQ
+2522 GSLTASPVLHVNQLQ

-2549 LHRNLGL
+2549 LNRNLGL
-2556 GGSFLNPVGDGTSPN
+2556 GGSFLNPVGDGSSLN
-2571 SRVDAY
+2571 SMDAY

-2583 ELEKNITKELDHAT
+2583 ELEKSITKELDHAT

-2602 GSTRM
+2602 GSLRM

-2614 GSLKTLN
+2614 GSLKSLN
-2621 LDQDPVT
+2621 LDQDPVA
-2628 RATQQYLE
+2628 RANQQYLE